1 MRKIINFM
9 FALAA
14 VAFLS
19 ATLNAQPVV
28 KPKQPVVKPKS
39 FYKGRT
45 YTWTNANGGTVT
57 SNLADP
63 ATDPRQIMA
72 LLKEVYTNKEIPG
85 IWQCGYTDDGKREG
99 TIDYTIDNGWY
110 SNDPIYDA
118 YGILEGDYKPNEEGY
133 TTLIVKVKDD
143 WKPVMK
149 QYLSQ
154 DETLNYIANSIE
166 SVQILT
172 DGVYIPATGTDGKK
186 NPNPGAVYRLSG
198 NANRLFFMTKGRGR
212 AVPGWN
218 SYEVIRSYAPF
229 NGMFE
234 EYSPVA
240 VSGGQVVE
248 NFYTKLVDGDIFK
261 VEHDCS
267 SVPGNEHYFCMMG
280 AKGTKK
286 FDVTDLIVTIPDYRL
301 WYWNQR
307 DKQGTSNMIYTN
319 YNKNY
324 APSLGLYGIQ
334 LTATATPAAGDEYT
348 VELKWTSTLN
358 EITGNEIDQRFKVW
372 VRAEDGGLEPL
383 LDAKG
388 NQVEIAPGETFQY
401 NYNETQG
408 FEGREIT
415 YVVSGQ
421 PTDAL
426 FINYKEVY
434 SNDDKVFI
442 PGLDPDEGLRLSIG
456 TTSTSDYDLATETNQ
471 YKNLITIDHNLVNT
485 HVKYCNLQA
494 GSKLAFYR
502 YDVDRNSKP
511 KKIAE
516 LEIISV
522 DQRKEKE
529 GWIIP
534 SYNYFWDYKY
544 NLSFFYQ
551 ENEATPKTNLTGA
564 TYSLETNYDY
574 TENTT
579 KEIDFNGFKINSFN
593 DEFCAS
599 TATNDHPASYE
610 YKASF
615 TNLKHATQPELHSA
629 YSTIKVHKTTPDLT
643 DKAITL
649 EDVENDNVCST
660 RIYKGEH
667 DASPAIQF
675 TLDQDR
681 RIAEYSVGKIRNKEQ
696 SESEEVGLAQR
707 LPSWNYAIY
716 ENGSFKQNVS
726 HTEIPQIHD
735 ASAKV
740 GKNDYVSVIKTYR
753 DNDGSYN
760 TYGSPINTTY
770 KLKASVDVIDKVMSE
785 YVFTS
790 NGKKGRYYQ
799 TDLKITA
806 DGTDNYEIV
815 KYRVWRQTDRAME
828 IVPQYMARLQQDN
841 HPIVMNSDD
850 KGNPSIDQNHNSI
863 KEFELVDRPGVG
875 FYPEQID
882 NSNSKSIHVYD
893 TFGASDVSE
902 DGNLDV
908 TYIVRLY
915 AKPEAGNTSARAKAT
930 TPILAK
936 EYYIGE
942 ATITVS
948 FEENTPTGLFDFV
961 AETKTPVR
969 VQYVNMLGQKSD
981 TPFSGMNVVITT
993 YTDGS
998 HSTAKRA
1005 Y

>member
-39 FYKGRT
+39 FYEGRT
-45 YTWTNANGGTVT
+45 YTWTNANGGPVT

-85 IWQCGYTDDGKREG
+85 IWQCGYTDGGIREG
-99 TIDYTIDNGWY
+99 DIDYTIDNGWY

-149 QYLSQ
+149 QNLSQ

-319 YNKNY
+319 YNKSH

-334 LTATATPAAGDEYT
+334 LKATATPAAGDEYT

-358 EITGNEIDQRFKVW
+358 KITGNEIDQRFKVW

-383 LDAKG
+383 LDANG
-388 NQVEIAPGETFQY
+388 NKVEIAPGKTFYY
-401 NYNETQG
+401 NYNVKQG

-485 HVKYCNLQA
+485 HVKYGNLQA

-502 YDVDRNSKP
+502 YDVDRNSEA

-516 LEIISV
+516 LEIVSV
-522 DQRKEKE
+522 DKRKNGSK
-529 GWIIP
+529 
-534 SYNYFWDYKY
+534 YYLDYKY

-551 ENEATPKTNLTGA
+551 EKEATPKTNLTGA

-599 TATNDHPASYE
+599 TATNYHPASYE

-615 TNLKHATQPELHSA
+615 SELNHDTQKELHSA
-629 YSTIKVHKTTPDLT
+629 YSTIKVHKTTP
-643 DKAITL
+643 
-649 EDVENDNVCST
+649 
-660 RIYKGEH
+660 
-667 DASPAIQF
+667 
-675 TLDQDR
+675 
-681 RIAEYSVGKIRNKEQ
+681 
-696 SESEEVGLAQR
+696 
-707 LPSWNYAIY
+707 
-716 ENGSFKQNVS
+716 
-726 HTEIPQIHD
+726 
-735 ASAKV
+735 
-740 GKNDYVSVIKTYR
+740 
-753 DNDGSYN
+753 
-760 TYGSPINTTY
+760 
-770 KLKASVDVIDKVMSE
+770 
-785 YVFTS
+785 
-790 NGKKGRYYQ
+790 
-799 TDLKITA
+799 
-806 DGTDNYEIV
+806 
-815 KYRVWRQTDRAME
+815 
-828 IVPQYMARLQQDN
+828 
-841 HPIVMNSDD
+841 
-850 KGNPSIDQNHNSI
+850 
-863 KEFELVDRPGVG
+863 
-875 FYPEQID
+875 
-882 NSNSKSIHVYD
+882 
-893 TFGASDVSE
+893 
-902 DGNLDV
+902 
-908 TYIVRLY
+908 
-915 AKPEAGNTSARAKAT
+915 
-930 TPILAK
+930 
-936 EYYIGE
+936 
-942 ATITVS
+942 
-948 FEENTPTGLFDFV
+948 
-961 AETKTPVR
+961 
-969 VQYVNMLGQKSD
+969 
-981 TPFSGMNVVITT
+981 
-993 YTDGS
+993 
-998 HSTAKRA
+998 
-1005 Y
+1005 

>member
-1 MRKIINFM
+1 MRKIINLM

-19 ATLNAQPVV
+19 ATLNAQPA
-28 KPKQPVVKPKS
+28 QPVVKPKS
-39 FYKGRT
+39 FYERRT
-45 YTWTNANGGTVT
+45 YTWTNANGDPVT

-85 IWQCGYTDDGKREG
+85 IWQCGYTADGKREG
-99 TIDYTIDNGWY
+99 DIDYTIDNGVFGL
-110 SNDPIYDA
+110 SKDPIYKA
-118 YGILEGDYKPNEEGY
+118 YDIPEGDYKPNEEGY

-143 WKPVMK
+143 WTPVIE
-149 QYLSQ
+149 QNLSLKK
-154 DETLNYIANSIE
+154 TLDYITKSIE

-172 DGVYIPATGTDGKK
+172 EGVYIPATGTDGKK

-301 WYWNQR
+301 RYWDQR
-307 DKQGTSNMIYTN
+307 DKQGNSNMIYTN

-334 LTATATPAAGDEYT
+334 LKATATPAAGDEYT

-358 EITGNEIDQRFKVW
+358 KITGNEIDQRFKVW

-383 LDAKG
+383 LDANR
-388 NQVEIAPGETFQY
+388 NQVEIAPGETFLY
-401 NYNETQG
+401 NYKVKQG

-415 YVVSGQ
+415 YVVSGR
-421 PTDAL
+421 PTDEM
-426 FINYKEVY
+426 FNDYKEVY

-502 YDVDRNSKP
+502 YDVNRNSEA

-516 LEIISV
+516 LEIKRV
-522 DQRKEKE
+522 DKRENGSK
-529 GWIIP
+529 
-534 SYNYFWDYKY
+534 YYLDYKY
-544 NLSFFYQ
+544 NLSFSYQ
-551 ENEATPKTNLTGA
+551 EKEATPKTNLTGA

-599 TATNDHPASYE
+599 TATNDHPATYE

-615 TNLKHATQPELHSA
+615 SNLDHATQKELHSA

-660 RIYKGEH
+660 RIHKGEH

-726 HTEIPQIHD
+726 YTEIPQIHD

-770 KLKASVDVIDKVMSE
+770 KLKASVDVIDRVMSE

-815 KYRVWRQTDRAME
+815 KYRVWRKTDRAME
-828 IVPQYMARLQQDN
+828 IVPQYMARLQQDT

-850 KGNPSIDQNHNSI
+850 EGNPIIDQNHNSI
-863 KEFELVDRPGVG
+863 QEFELVGRPGVG

-882 NSNSKSIHVYD
+882 SKSIHVYD

-948 FEENTPTGLFDFV
+948 FKENTPTGLFDFV

>member
-1 MRKIINFM
+1 MKKIINLM

-19 ATLNAQPVV
+19 ATLSAQS
-28 KPKQPVVKPKS
+28 VVKPKS
-39 FYKGRT
+39 FYEGRT

-85 IWQCGYTDDGKREG
+85 IWQCGYTKEGKREG
-99 TIDYTIDNGWY
+99 TIDYNVTK
-110 SNDPIYDA
+110 NDYLNAIYD
-118 YGILEGDYKPNEEGY
+118 IPKGDYKPNEEGY
-133 TTLIVKVKDD
+133 TTLIVKVKDTWTPSLETD
-143 WKPVMK
+143 
-149 QYLSQ
+149 LSKK
-154 DETLNYIANSIE
+154 ETLKYIANSIE

-172 DGVYIPATGTDGKK
+172 EGIYIPTIGTDGKK
-186 NPNPGAVYRLSG
+186 NPNPGAIYRLSG
-198 NANRLFFMTKGRGR
+198 NANRLFFMSKGRGR
-212 AVPGWN
+212 AGVNKNFLGHVT
-218 SYEVIRSYAPF
+218 SVETIHDYAPF

-248 NFYTKLVDGDIFK
+248 NFYTKLVNGDIFK

-301 WYWNQR
+301 WYWNKR
-307 DKQGTSNMIYTN
+307 DKQGSIDAYYTN
-319 YNKNY
+319 YHKSY
-324 APSLGLYGIQ
+324 ASSLGLYGIQ
-334 LTATATPAAGDEYT
+334 LKATATPAAAGDEYT
-348 VELKWTSTLN
+348 VELKWTSSLN
-358 EITGNEIDQRFKVW
+358 EITGNEFDQRFKVW
-372 VRAEDGGLEPL
+372 VRTEDGGLEPL
-383 LDAKG
+383 LDANG

-401 NYNETQG
+401 NYNEKQG

-426 FINYKEVY
+426 FNGYKEVY

-442 PGLDPDEGLRLSIG
+442 PGLDPDEGLRLNIG
-456 TTSTSDYDLATETNQ
+456 TTSTSDYDLATETNK

-485 HVKYCNLQA
+485 HVKYGNLQA

-502 YDVDRNSKP
+502 YDVDRNSEA

-516 LEIISV
+516 LEIVSV
-522 DQRKEKE
+522 DKREE
-529 GWIIP
+529 GLFTKK
-534 SYNYFWDYKY
+534 YYLDYKY

-564 TYSLETNYDY
+564 TYSLKTNRSY
-574 TENTT
+574 TDNTT
-579 KEIDFNGFKINSFN
+579 NEIDFNNFKINSFD

-599 TATNDHPASYE
+599 TATNEHPASYE

-615 TNLKHATQPELHSA
+615 SGLNHSTQPELHSA
-629 YSTIKVHKTTPDLT
+629 FSTIKVHKTVHDLA
-643 DKAITL
+643 DNAITI

-660 RIYKGEH
+660 RIHKGEH

-696 SESEEVGLAQR
+696 SELEEVGLAQR
-707 LPSWNYAIY
+707 LPSWHYAIY
-716 ENGSFKQNVS
+716 ENGNFKQNIS
-726 HTEIPQIHD
+726 HTETPQIHD

-740 GKNDYVSVIKTYR
+740 GKNDYMSVIKTYR
-753 DNDGSYN
+753 DNDGTYN

-770 KLKASVDVIDKVMSE
+770 KLKASVEVNNKMMSE
-785 YVFTS
+785 YVFSS

-806 DGTDNYEIV
+806 EGTDNYEIV

-828 IVPQYMARLQQDN
+828 IVPQYMARLQQDT

-850 KGNPSIDQNHNSI
+850 EGNPTIDENHNSI
-863 KEFELVDRPGVG
+863 QEFELVGRPGVG

-882 NSNSKSIHVYD
+882 SKSIRVYD
-893 TFGASDVSE
+893 TFGASDVAE
-902 DGNLDV
+902 NGNLDV

-915 AKPEAGNTSARAKAT
+915 AKPDASNTSARARAT
-930 TPILAK
+930 TPVLAK

-942 ATITVS
+942 ATVTVS
-948 FEENTPTGLFDFV
+948 FEEYTPTGLLDFV

>member
-1 MRKIINFM
+1 MRKIINLM

-19 ATLNAQPVV
+19 ATLNA
-28 KPKQPVVKPKS
+28 KPVVKPKS
-39 FYKGRT
+39 FYEGRT

-85 IWQCGYTDDGKREG
+85 IWQCGYTADGKREG
-99 TIDYTIDNGWY
+99 DIDYTIDNGFLGL
-110 SNDPIYDA
+110 SKDPIYNA
-118 YGILEGDYKPNEEGY
+118 YDIPEGDYKPNEEGY

-172 DGVYIPATGTDGKK
+172 DGVYIPATGADGKK

-319 YNKNY
+319 YNKSY

-334 LTATATPAAGDEYT
+334 LKATATPATGDEYT

-358 EITGNEIDQRFKVW
+358 KITGNEIDQQFKVW
-372 VRAEDGGLEPL
+372 VRAVDGGLEPL
-383 LDAKG
+383 LDANG
-388 NQVEIAPGETFQY
+388 NQVEIAPGKTFQY
-401 NYNETQG
+401 NYNEKQG

-415 YVVSGQ
+415 YVVSGR
-421 PTDAL
+421 PTDKM
-426 FINYKEVY
+426 FNDYKEVY

-485 HVKYCNLQA
+485 HVRYGNLKA
-494 GSKLAFYR
+494 DSKLAFYR
-502 YDVDRNSKP
+502 YDVDRNSEP
-511 KKIAE
+511 KMIAE
-516 LEIISV
+516 LEIVSV
-522 DQRKEKE
+522 DKRENGSK
-529 GWIIP
+529 
-534 SYNYFWDYKY
+534 YYLDYKY
-544 NLSFFYQ
+544 NLSFFNQ

-579 KEIDFNGFKINSFN
+579 NEIDFNGFKINSFN

-615 TNLKHATQPELHSA
+615 SNLNHSTQPELHSA
-629 YSTIKVHKTTPDLT
+629 YSTIKVHKTTPGLT

-770 KLKASVDVIDKVMSE
+770 KLKASVDVNNKVMSE

-828 IVPQYMARLQQDN
+828 IVPQYMARLQQDT

-850 KGNPSIDQNHNSI
+850 EGNPSIDQNHNSI
-863 KEFELVDRPGVG
+863 QEFELVGRPGVG
-875 FYPEQID
+875 FYPEQTD
-882 NSNSKSIHVYD
+882 SKSIRVYD

>member
-1 MRKIINFM
+1 MRKIINLM

-19 ATLNAQPVV
+19 ATLNAE
-28 KPKQPVVKPKS
+28 PVVKPKS
-39 FYKGRT
+39 FYEGRT
-45 YTWTNANGGTVT
+45 YTWTNANGGTET

-85 IWQCGYTDDGKREG
+85 IWQCGYTADGKREG
-99 TIDYTIDNGWY
+99 DIDYTIDNGFLGL
-110 SNDPIYDA
+110 SKDPIYNA
-118 YGILEGDYKPNEEGY
+118 YDIPEGDYKPNEEGY

-149 QYLSQ
+149 QNLSQ

-172 DGVYIPATGTDGKK
+172 DGVYIPATGADGKK
-186 NPNPGAVYRLSG
+186 NPNPGAVYRLSS

-319 YNKNY
+319 YNKSY

-334 LTATATPAAGDEYT
+334 LKATATPAAGDEYT

-383 LDAKG
+383 LDANG

-401 NYNETQG
+401 NYNEKQG

-415 YVVSGQ
+415 YVVSGR
-421 PTDAL
+421 PTDEM
-426 FINYKEVY
+426 FNDYKEVY

-485 HVKYCNLQA
+485 HVKYGNLQA

-502 YDVDRNSKP
+502 YDVDRNSEA

-516 LEIISV
+516 LEIVSV
-522 DQRKEKE
+522 DKRENGSK
-529 GWIIP
+529 
-534 SYNYFWDYKY
+534 YYLDYKY

-551 ENEATPKTNLTGA
+551 ENEASPKTNLTGA

-579 KEIDFNGFKINSFN
+579 NEIDFNGFNINSFN

-615 TNLKHATQPELHSA
+615 SNLNHATQPELHSA

-660 RIYKGEH
+660 RIHKGEH

-770 KLKASVDVIDKVMSE
+770 KLKASVDVNDKVMSE

-828 IVPQYMARLQQDN
+828 IVPQYMARLQQDT

-850 KGNPSIDQNHNSI
+850 KGNPIIDQNHNSI
-863 KEFELVDRPGVG
+863 QEFELVGRPGVG

-882 NSNSKSIHVYD
+882 SKSIHVYD

-915 AKPEAGNTSARAKAT
+915 AKPEAGNTSARARAT

>member
-1 MRKIINFM
+1 MRKIINLM

-28 KPKQPVVKPKS
+28 KPKS

-45 YTWTNANGGTVT
+45 YTWTNANGRTVT

-85 IWQCGYTDDGKREG
+85 IWQCGYTADGEREG
-99 TIDYTIDNGWY
+99 DIDYTIENGVWGL
-110 SNDPIYDA
+110 SKDPIYKA
-118 YGILEGDYKPNEEGY
+118 YDIPEGDYKPNEEGY

-149 QYLSQ
+149 QNLSQ
-154 DETLNYIANSIE
+154 NETLNYIANSIE

-172 DGVYIPATGTDGKK
+172 DGVYIPATGADGKK

-301 WYWNQR
+301 WYWDQR

-319 YNKNY
+319 YHKSY

-334 LTATATPAAGDEYT
+334 LKATATPAADNEYT

-372 VRAEDGGLEPL
+372 VRAEDGGLEQL

-388 NQVEIAPGETFQY
+388 NQVEIAPGKTFQY
-401 NYNETQG
+401 NYNVKQG

-421 PTDAL
+421 PTDEM
-426 FINYKEVY
+426 FNDYKEVY

-485 HVKYCNLQA
+485 HVRYGNLKA

-502 YDVDRNSKP
+502 YYDVDRNSEA

-516 LEIISV
+516 LEIVSV
-522 DQRKEKE
+522 DKRENGSK
-529 GWIIP
+529 
-534 SYNYFWDYKY
+534 YYLDYKY
-544 NLSFFYQ
+544 NLSFFNQ

-579 KEIDFNGFKINSFN
+579 EEIDFNGFKINSFN

-599 TATNDHPASYE
+599 TATNDHPATYE
-610 YKASF
+610 YRASF
-615 TNLKHATQPELHSA
+615 TNLNHATQPELHSA

-660 RIYKGEH
+660 RIHKGEH

-696 SESEEVGLAQR
+696 RESEEVGLAQR

-770 KLKASVDVIDKVMSE
+770 KLKASVDVIDSVMSE

-799 TDLKITA
+799 TKLKITA

-815 KYRVWRQTDRAME
+815 KYRVWRQTDRDRAME
-828 IVPQYMARLQQDN
+828 IVPQYMARLQQDT

-863 KEFELVDRPGVG
+863 KEFELVDRPGVD
-875 FYPEQID
+875 FYPERID
-882 NSNSKSIHVYD
+882 DKSIHVYD

>member
-39 FYKGRT
+39 FYEGRT
-45 YTWTNANGGTVT
+45 YTWTNANGGPVT

-85 IWQCGYTDDGKREG
+85 IWQCGYTADGKREG
-99 TIDYTIDNGWY
+99 DIDYNVTR
-110 SNDPIYDA
+110 NDYLNAIYDIPT
-118 YGILEGDYKPNEEGY
+118 GNYKPKDEGY
-133 TTLIVKVKDD
+133 TTLIVKVKDNWTPSLEND
-143 WKPVMK
+143 
-149 QYLSQ
+149 LSKK
-154 DETLNYIANSIE
+154 ETLEYIANSIE

-172 DGVYIPATGTDGKK
+172 EGIYIPSTGADGKK
-186 NPNPGAVYRLSG
+186 NPNPGAIYRLSG
-198 NANRLFFMTKGRGR
+198 NANRLFFMSKGRGR
-212 AVPGWN
+212 AKVNKIFGFVT
-218 SYEVIRSYAPF
+218 SVETVHDYAPF

-280 AKGTKK
+280 AQGTKK
-286 FDVTDLIVTIPDYRL
+286 FDVTDLIVTIPDYRF
-301 WYWNQR
+301 WYWNKR
-307 DKQGTSNMIYTN
+307 DKQGSMDINYTN
-319 YNKNY
+319 YHKSY

-334 LTATATPAAGDEYT
+334 LKATATPATGDEYT
-348 VELKWTSTLN
+348 VKLKWTSTLN
-358 EITGNEIDQRFKVW
+358 KITGNEIDQRFKVW
-372 VRAEDGGLEPL
+372 VRAVDGGLKPL
-383 LDAKG
+383 LDA
-388 NQVEIAPGETFQY
+388 NRHQVEIAPGETFEY
-401 NYNETQG
+401 NYNEKQG

-485 HVKYCNLQA
+485 YVKYVNLQA

-502 YDVDRNSKP
+502 YDVDHRNSEA

-516 LEIISV
+516 LEIKSV
-522 DQRKEKE
+522 DKRENDSK
-529 GWIIP
+529 
-534 SYNYFWDYKY
+534 YYLDYKY
-544 NLSFFYQ
+544 NLSFFNQ
-551 ENEATPKTNLTGA
+551 ENKATHKTNLTGA

-615 TNLKHATQPELHSA
+615 SELNHDTQKELHSA

-660 RIYKGEH
+660 RIYKGEL

-675 TLDQDR
+675 KLDQDR
-681 RIAEYSVGKIRNKEQ
+681 RIAEYSVDKIRNKEQ

-735 ASAKV
+735 KSAKV

-760 TYGSPINTTY
+760 TYGSPIKTTY
-770 KLKASVDVIDKVMSE
+770 KLKASVEVIDRVMSE

-815 KYRVWRQTDRAME
+815 KYRVWRKTDRAME
-828 IVPQYMARLQQDN
+828 IVPQYMARLQQDT

-882 NSNSKSIHVYD
+882 NSKSIHVYD

-948 FEENTPTGLFDFV
+948 FEKDTPTGLFDFV

>member
-1 MRKIINFM
+1 MILGKIKQQLTTLTFISIMRKIINLL

-28 KPKQPVVKPKS
+28 KPKS
-39 FYKGRT
+39 FYEGRT
-45 YTWTNANGGTVT
+45 HTWTNANNGIET

-85 IWQCGYTDDGKREG
+85 IWQCGYTEDGKREG
-99 TIDYTIDNGWY
+99 TIDYKVTRDDYLNA
-110 SNDPIYDA
+110 IYD
-118 YGILEGDYKPNEEGY
+118 IPTGDYKPNEEGY
-133 TTLIVKVKDD
+133 TTLIVKVKNT
-143 WKPVMK
+143 WIPR
-149 QYLSQ
+149 LSKNLTT
-154 DETLNYIANSIE
+154 DATLNYIAESIE

-172 DGVYIPATGTDGKK
+172 DGVYIPSSGANGKT

-198 NANRLFFMTKGRGR
+198 SACRLFFMSKGRGR
-212 AVPGWN
+212 EYKG
-218 SYEVIRSYAPF
+218 YVINEYAPF

-240 VSGGQVVE
+240 SSNSNFVVE
-248 NFYTKLVDGDIFK
+248 NFYADLVGGKTFS
-261 VEHDCS
+261 VEHDCA
-267 SVPGNEHYFCMMG
+267 SVAGKKHYFCMES
-280 AKGTKK
+280 ASSTKS

-301 WYWNQR
+301 KSWNQR
-307 DKQGTSNMIYTN
+307 DKDNGTKSKYTN
-319 YNKNY
+319 YHKSY

-334 LTATATPAAGDEYT
+334 LKATATPAAGDEYT

-383 LDAKG
+383 LDANG

-401 NYNETQG
+401 NYNVKQG

-426 FINYKEVY
+426 FINYKEAY

-442 PGLDPDEGLRLSIG
+442 PGLDPDEGLRLNIG

-485 HVKYCNLQA
+485 HVRYGNLKA

-502 YDVDRNSKP
+502 YDVDHNSEA

-516 LEIISV
+516 LEIVSV
-522 DQRKEKE
+522 NKRED
-529 GWIIP
+529 GWF
-534 SYNYFWDYKY
+534 YNKQYYLDFKY

-564 TYSLETNYDY
+564 TYSLKTNSSY
-574 TENTT
+574 TDNTT
-579 KEIDFNGFKINSFN
+579 NEIDFNGFNINSFN

-615 TNLKHATQPELHSA
+615 TNLNHATQPELHSA

-681 RIAEYSVGKIRNKEQ
+681 RIAEYNVNQIRNQEQ
-696 SESEEVGLAQR
+696 NQAEEVGLAQR

-753 DNDGSYN
+753 TDGTYN

-770 KLKASVDVIDKVMSE
+770 KLKASVDVNDKMMSE

-828 IVPQYMARLQQDN
+828 IVPQYMARLQQDT

-850 KGNPSIDQNHNSI
+850 EGNPSIDQNHNNMQ
-863 KEFELVDRPGVG
+863 EFELVGRPGDG

-882 NSNSKSIHVYD
+882 SKSIHVYD

-902 DGNLDV
+902 DGDLNV

-915 AKPEAGNTSARAKAT
+915 AKPEASNTSARARAT

-961 AETKTPVR
+961 SETKTPVR

>member
-1 MRKIINFM
+1 MRKIINLM

-28 KPKQPVVKPKS
+28 KPKS
-39 FYKGRT
+39 FYEGKT
-45 YTWTNANGGTVT
+45 YTWTDANGGIVT

-85 IWQCGYTDDGKREG
+85 IWQCGYTADGEREG
-99 TIDYTIDNGWY
+99 DIDYTIENGVWGL
-110 SNDPIYDA
+110 SKDPIYKA
-118 YGILEGDYKPNEEGY
+118 YDIPEGDYKPNEEGY

-149 QYLSQ
+149 QNLSQ
-154 DETLNYIANSIE
+154 NETLNYIANSIE

-172 DGVYIPATGTDGKK
+172 DGVYIPATGADGKK

-307 DKQGTSNMIYTN
+307 DKQGTSDMIYTN
-319 YNKNY
+319 YHKSY

-334 LTATATPAAGDEYT
+334 LKATATPAANNEYK

-358 EITGNEIDQRFKVW
+358 EITGNEINQRFKVW

-383 LDAKG
+383 LDANG

-401 NYNETQG
+401 HYNEKQG

-415 YVVSGQ
+415 YVVSGR
-421 PTDAL
+421 PTDEM
-426 FINYKEVY
+426 FNDYKEVY

-456 TTSTSDYDLATETNQ
+456 TTSTSDYNLATETNQ

-485 HVKYCNLQA
+485 HVKYGNLQA

-502 YDVDRNSKP
+502 YDVDRNSEAK

-516 LEIISV
+516 LEIESV
-522 DQRKEKE
+522 DKRENGSK
-529 GWIIP
+529 
-534 SYNYFWDYKY
+534 YYLDYKY

-551 ENEATPKTNLTGA
+551 ENEASPKTNLTGA

-579 KEIDFNGFKINSFN
+579 EEIDFNGFKINSFN

-599 TATNDHPASYE
+599 TATNKHPASYE

-615 TNLKHATQPELHSA
+615 TNLNHATQPELHSA

-649 EDVENDNVCST
+649 EDVENDSVCST

-696 SESEEVGLAQR
+696 RESEEVGLAQR

-770 KLKASVDVIDKVMSE
+770 KLKASVDVIDSVMSE

-828 IVPQYMARLQQDN
+828 IVPQYMARLQQDT

-875 FYPEQID
+875 FYPKRID
-882 NSNSKSIHVYD
+882 DKSIHVYD

>member
-1 MRKIINFM
+1 MRKIINLM

-19 ATLNAQPVV
+19 ATLNA
-28 KPKQPVVKPKS
+28 KPVVKPKS
-39 FYKGRT
+39 FYEGRT

-85 IWQCGYTDDGKREG
+85 IWQCGYTADGKREG
-99 TIDYTIDNGWY
+99 DIDYTIDNGFLGL
-110 SNDPIYDA
+110 SKDPIYNA
-118 YGILEGDYKPNEEGY
+118 YDIPEGDYKPNEEGY

-172 DGVYIPATGTDGKK
+172 DGVYIPATGADGKK

-319 YNKNY
+319 YNKSY

-334 LTATATPAAGDEYT
+334 LKATATPAAGDEYT

-383 LDAKG
+383 LDANG

-401 NYNETQG
+401 NYNEKQG
-408 FEGREIT
+408 SEGREIT
-415 YVVSGQ
+415 YVVSGR
-421 PTDAL
+421 PTDEM
-426 FINYKEVY
+426 FNDYKEVY

-485 HVKYCNLQA
+485 HVKYGNLQA

-502 YDVDRNSKP
+502 YDVDRNSEA

-516 LEIISV
+516 LEIVSV
-522 DQRKEKE
+522 DKRENGSK
-529 GWIIP
+529 
-534 SYNYFWDYKY
+534 YYLDYKY

-579 KEIDFNGFKINSFN
+579 NEIDFNGFNINSFN

-599 TATNDHPASYE
+599 TATNKHPASYE

-615 TNLKHATQPELHSA
+615 SNLNHSTQPELHSA

-770 KLKASVDVIDKVMSE
+770 KLKASVDVNDKVMSE

-790 NGKKGRYYQ
+790 NGKKCRYYQ
-799 TDLKITA
+799 TKLKITA

-828 IVPQYMARLQQDN
+828 IVPQYMDRLQQDT

-850 KGNPSIDQNHNSI
+850 EGNPIIDQNHNSI
-863 KEFELVDRPGVG
+863 QEFELVGRPGVG

-882 NSNSKSIHVYD
+882 SKSIRVYD

>member
-1 MRKIINFM
+1 MRKIINLM

-19 ATLNAQPVV
+19 ATLNAQPA
-28 KPKQPVVKPKS
+28 QPVVKPKS
-39 FYKGRT
+39 FYERRT
-45 YTWTNANGGTVT
+45 YTWTNANGDPVT
-57 SNLADP
+57 SNLSDP

-85 IWQCGYTDDGKREG
+85 ILQCGYTADGQREG
-99 TIDYTIDNGWY
+99 TIDYTIDNGFLGL
-110 SNDPIYDA
+110 SKDPISKAYD
-118 YGILEGDYKPNEEGY
+118 IPEGDYKPKEEGY

-149 QYLSQ
+149 QNLSQ

-172 DGVYIPATGTDGKK
+172 DGVYIPATGADGKK

-372 VRAEDGGLEPL
+372 VRAEDGGLKPL
-383 LDAKG
+383 LDANG
-388 NQVEIAPGETFQY
+388 NQVEIAPGKTFQY
-401 NYNETQG
+401 NYNEKQG

-485 HVKYCNLQA
+485 HVKYGNLQA

-502 YDVDRNSKP
+502 YDVDRNSEA

-516 LEIISV
+516 LEIVSV
-522 DQRKEKE
+522 DKREE
-529 GWIIP
+529 GLLLWK
-534 SYNYFWDYKY
+534 SYYLDYKY
-544 NLSFFYQ
+544 NLRFFNQ
-551 ENEATPKTNLTGA
+551 ENEASPKTNLTGA

-579 KEIDFNGFKINSFN
+579 NEIDFNGFNINSFN

-615 TNLKHATQPELHSA
+615 SNLKHATQPELHSA
-629 YSTIKVHKTTPDLT
+629 YSTIKVHKTTPGLT

-696 SESEEVGLAQR
+696 RESEEVGLAQR

-770 KLKASVDVIDKVMSE
+770 KLKASVDVIDRVMSE

-828 IVPQYMARLQQDN
+828 IVPQYMARLEQDT

-850 KGNPSIDQNHNSI
+850 EGNPSIDQNHNSI

-875 FYPEQID
+875 FYPAQID

-948 FEENTPTGLFDFV
+948 FKENTPTGLFDFV

>member
-1 MRKIINFM
+1 MRKIINLM

-28 KPKQPVVKPKS
+28 KPKS

-45 YTWTNANGGTVT
+45 YTWTNANGGPVT

-85 IWQCGYTDDGKREG
+85 IWQCGYTDGGIREG
-99 TIDYTIDNGWY
+99 DIDYTIDNGVWGL
-110 SNDPIYDA
+110 SKDPIYKA
-118 YGILEGDYKPNEEGY
+118 YDIPEGDYKPNEEGY

-172 DGVYIPATGTDGKK
+172 DGVYIPATGADGKK

-334 LTATATPAAGDEYT
+334 LKATATPAAGDEYT

-372 VRAEDGGLEPL
+372 VRAEDGGLKPL
-383 LDAKG
+383 LDANG

-401 NYNETQG
+401 HYNEKQG
-408 FEGREIT
+408 KEGREIT
-415 YVVSGQ
+415 YVVSGR

-485 HVKYCNLQA
+485 HVKYGNLQA

-502 YDVDRNSKP
+502 YDVDRNSEAKE
-511 KKIAE
+511 IAE
-516 LEIISV
+516 LEIVSV
-522 DQRKEKE
+522 DKRKNGSK
-529 GWIIP
+529 
-534 SYNYFWDYKY
+534 YYLDYKY
-544 NLSFFYQ
+544 NLRFFNQ
-551 ENEATPKTNLTGA
+551 KNEATPKTNLTGA
-564 TYSLETNYDY
+564 TYSLKTNSSY
-574 TENTT
+574 TNNTT
-579 KEIDFNGFKINSFN
+579 NEIDFNGFNINSFN

-599 TATNDHPASYE
+599 TATNEHPASYE

-615 TNLKHATQPELHSA
+615 SNLDHATQQELHSA
-629 YSTIKVHKTTPDLT
+629 YSTIKVHKTTPGLT

-770 KLKASVDVIDKVMSE
+770 KLKASVDVNDKVMSE

-828 IVPQYMARLQQDN
+828 IVPQYMARLQQDT

-850 KGNPSIDQNHNSI
+850 EGNPIIDQNHNSI
-863 KEFELVDRPGVG
+863 QEFELVGRPGVG

-882 NSNSKSIHVYD
+882 SKSIHVYD

-902 DGNLDV
+902 DGNLNV

>member
-1 MRKIINFM
+1 MRKIINLM

-28 KPKQPVVKPKS
+28 KPKS
-39 FYKGRT
+39 FYEDKT
-45 YTWTNANGGTVT
+45 YTWTNANGRTVT

-85 IWQCGYTDDGKREG
+85 IWQCGYTADGEREG
-99 TIDYTIDNGWY
+99 DIDYTIYNGVWGL
-110 SNDPIYDA
+110 SKDPIYKA
-118 YGILEGDYKPNEEGY
+118 YGILEGDYKPKEEGY

-149 QYLSQ
+149 QNLSQ

-172 DGVYIPATGTDGKK
+172 DGVYIPATGADGKK

-301 WYWNQR
+301 RYWDQR
-307 DKQGTSNMIYTN
+307 DKQGNSNMIYTN

-334 LTATATPAAGDEYT
+334 LKATATPAAGDEYT

-372 VRAEDGGLEPL
+372 VRAEDGGLKPL
-383 LDAKG
+383 LDANG
-388 NQVEIAPGETFQY
+388 NQVKIAPGETFQY
-401 NYNETQG
+401 NYNEKQG

-415 YVVSGQ
+415 YVVSGR
-421 PTDAL
+421 PTDEM
-426 FINYKEVY
+426 FNDYKEVY

-442 PGLDPDEGLRLSIG
+442 PGLDPNEGLRLNIG

-485 HVKYCNLQA
+485 HVRYGNLKA

-502 YDVDRNSKP
+502 YDVDRNSEA

-516 LEIISV
+516 LEIESV
-522 DQRKEKE
+522 DKREDGSK
-529 GWIIP
+529 
-534 SYNYFWDYKY
+534 YYLDYKY
-544 NLSFFYQ
+544 NLSFFNQ

-564 TYSLETNYDY
+564 TYSLETNSSY
-574 TENTT
+574 TDNTT
-579 KEIDFNGFKINSFN
+579 NEIDFNGFKINSFN

-615 TNLKHATQPELHSA
+615 SELNHDTQKELHSA

-696 SESEEVGLAQR
+696 SKSEEVGLAQR

-760 TYGSPINTTY
+760 TYGSPIKTTY
-770 KLKASVDVIDKVMSE
+770 KLKASVEVIDRVMSE

-815 KYRVWRQTDRAME
+815 KYRVWRKTDRAME
-828 IVPQYMARLQQDN
+828 IVPQYMARLQQDT

-882 NSNSKSIHVYD
+882 NSKSIHVYD

-915 AKPEAGNTSARAKAT
+915 AKPEAGNTSARAKST

-948 FEENTPTGLFDFV
+948 FEKDTPTGLFDFV

>member
-1 MRKIINFM
+1 MRKIINLM

-19 ATLNAQPVV
+19 ATLNAE
-28 KPKQPVVKPKS
+28 PVVKPKS

-85 IWQCGYTDDGKREG
+85 IWQCGYTVDGKREG
-99 TIDYTIDNGWY
+99 DIDYNVTR
-110 SNDPIYDA
+110 NDYLNAIYDIPT
-118 YGILEGDYKPNEEGY
+118 GNYKPKEEGY
-133 TTLIVKVKDD
+133 TTLIVKVKDTWTPSLEND
-143 WKPVMK
+143 
-149 QYLSQ
+149 LSKK
-154 DETLNYIANSIE
+154 ETLEYIANSIE

-172 DGVYIPATGTDGKK
+172 EGIYIPSTGADGKK
-186 NPNPGAVYRLSG
+186 NPNPGAIYRLSG
-198 NANRLFFMTKGRGR
+198 NANRLFFMSKGRGR
-212 AVPGWN
+212 AKVNKIFGFVT
-218 SYEVIRSYAPF
+218 SVETVHDYAPF

-280 AKGTKK
+280 AQGTKK
-286 FDVTDLIVTIPDYRL
+286 FDVTDLIVTIPDYRF
-301 WYWNQR
+301 WYWNKR
-307 DKQGTSNMIYTN
+307 DKQGSMDINYTN
-319 YNKNY
+319 YHKSY

-334 LTATATPAAGDEYT
+334 LKATATPAAGDEYA

-358 EITGNEIDQRFKVW
+358 DITGNEFDQRFKVW

-383 LDAKG
+383 LDANG

-401 NYNETQG
+401 KYNVKQG

-415 YVVSGQ
+415 YVVSGR

-485 HVKYCNLQA
+485 HVKYGNLQA

-502 YDVDRNSKP
+502 YDVDRNSEA

-516 LEIISV
+516 LEIVSV
-522 DQRKEKE
+522 DKRENGSK
-529 GWIIP
+529 
-534 SYNYFWDYKY
+534 YYLDYKY

-551 ENEATPKTNLTGA
+551 KNEATPKTNLTGA

-579 KEIDFNGFKINSFN
+579 NEIDFNGFKINSFN

-615 TNLKHATQPELHSA
+615 SNLNHSTQPELHSA

-828 IVPQYMARLQQDN
+828 IVPQYMARLQQDT

-850 KGNPSIDQNHNSI
+850 EGNPSIDQNHNNMQ
-863 KEFELVDRPGVG
+863 EFELVGRPGVG

-882 NSNSKSIHVYD
+882 SKSIHVYD

>member
-1 MRKIINFM
+1 
-9 FALAA
+9 
-14 VAFLS
+14 
-19 ATLNAQPVV
+19 
-28 KPKQPVVKPKS
+28 
-39 FYKGRT
+39 
-45 YTWTNANGGTVT
+45 
-57 SNLADP
+57 
-63 ATDPRQIMA
+63 MA

-85 IWQCGYTDDGKREG
+85 IWQCGYTADGKREG
-99 TIDYTIDNGWY
+99 DIDYNVTR
-110 SNDPIYDA
+110 NDYLNAIYDIPT
-118 YGILEGDYKPNEEGY
+118 GNYKPKEEGY
-133 TTLIVKVKDD
+133 TTLIVKVKDTWTPSLEND
-143 WKPVMK
+143 
-149 QYLSQ
+149 LSKK
-154 DETLNYIANSIE
+154 ETLEYIANSIE

-172 DGVYIPATGTDGKK
+172 EGIYIPSTGADGKK
-186 NPNPGAVYRLSG
+186 NPNPGAIYRLSG
-198 NANRLFFMTKGRGR
+198 NANRLFFMSKGRGR
-212 AVPGWN
+212 AKVNKIFGFVT
-218 SYEVIRSYAPF
+218 SVETVHDYAPF

-280 AKGTKK
+280 AQGTKK
-286 FDVTDLIVTIPDYRL
+286 FDVTDLIVTIPDYRF
-301 WYWNQR
+301 WYWNKR
-307 DKQGTSNMIYTN
+307 DKQGSMDINYTN
-319 YNKNY
+319 YNKSH

-334 LTATATPAAGDEYT
+334 LKATATPAADNEYT
-348 VELKWTSTLN
+348 VELKWTSSLN
-358 EITGNEIDQRFKVW
+358 KITGNEIHQRFKVW
-372 VRAEDGGLEPL
+372 VRAEDGGLKPL
-383 LDAKG
+383 LDANG

-401 NYNETQG
+401 NYNEKQG

-426 FINYKEVY
+426 FINYKEAY

-442 PGLDPDEGLRLSIG
+442 PGLDPDEGLRLNIG

-485 HVKYCNLQA
+485 HVKYGNLQAGQAGQA

-502 YDVDRNSKP
+502 YDVDRNSEP

-516 LEIISV
+516 LEIVSV
-522 DQRKEKE
+522 DKREDGSK
-529 GWIIP
+529 
-534 SYNYFWDYKY
+534 YYLDYKY
-544 NLSFFYQ
+544 NLRFFNQ
-551 ENEATPKTNLTGA
+551 KNEATPKTNLTGA

-615 TNLKHATQPELHSA
+615 SNLNHATQSELHSA
-629 YSTIKVHKTTPDLT
+629 YSTIKVHKTTPGLT

-770 KLKASVDVIDKVMSE
+770 KLKASVDVNDNHKVMSE

-790 NGKKGRYYQ
+790 KGKKCRYYQ

-815 KYRVWRQTDRAME
+815 KYRVWRKTDRAME
-828 IVPQYMARLQQDN
+828 IVPQYMDRLKQDT

-850 KGNPSIDQNHNSI
+850 EGNPSIDQNHNSI

-875 FYPEQID
+875 FYPERID
-882 NSNSKSIHVYD
+882 DKSIHVYD

>member
-1 MRKIINFM
+1 M
-9 FALAA
+9 
-14 VAFLS
+14 
-19 ATLNAQPVV
+19 
-28 KPKQPVVKPKS
+28 
-39 FYKGRT
+39 
-45 YTWTNANGGTVT
+45 
-57 SNLADP
+57 
-63 ATDPRQIMA
+63 
-72 LLKEVYTNKEIPG
+72 YTNKEIPG
-85 IWQCGYTDDGKREG
+85 IWQCGYTADGKREG

-149 QYLSQ
+149 QNLSQ
-154 DETLNYIANSIE
+154 NETLNYIANSIE

-172 DGVYIPATGTDGKK
+172 DGVYIPATGADGKK

-334 LTATATPAAGDEYT
+334 LKATATPAARDEYT

-358 EITGNEIDQRFKVW
+358 DITGNEFDQRFKVW

-383 LDAKG
+383 LDTNG
-388 NQVEIAPGETFQY
+388 NQVEIAPGKTFQY
-401 NYNETQG
+401 NYNVKQG

-421 PTDAL
+421 PTDAF
-426 FINYKEVY
+426 FINYKEAY

-442 PGLDPDEGLRLSIG
+442 PGLDPDEGLRLNIG

-485 HVKYCNLQA
+485 HVRYGNLKA
-494 GSKLAFYR
+494 GSTLAFYR
-502 YDVDRNSKP
+502 YDVDHRKSKP
-511 KKIAE
+511 KMIAE
-516 LEIISV
+516 LVIVSV
-522 DQRKEKE
+522 DMREEGLFRK
-529 GWIIP
+529 
-534 SYNYFWDYKY
+534 SYYLDYKY
-544 NLSFFYQ
+544 NLSFFNQ
-551 ENEATPKTNLTGA
+551 ENEATTKKNLRGA
-564 TYSLETNYDY
+564 TYSLKTNYDY
-574 TENTT
+574 KENTT
-579 KEIDFNGFKINSFN
+579 NEIDFNGFNINSFN

-599 TATNDHPASYE
+599 TATNHHPASYE

-615 TNLKHATQPELHSA
+615 SNLKHATQPELHSA
-629 YSTIKVHKTTPDLT
+629 YSTIKVHKTTPGLT

-681 RIAEYSVGKIRNKEQ
+681 RIAEYSVGEIRNKEQ

-760 TYGSPINTTY
+760 TYGSPIKTTY

-815 KYRVWRQTDRAME
+815 KYRVWRKTDRAME
-828 IVPQYMARLQQDN
+828 IVPQYMDRLKQDT

-850 KGNPSIDQNHNSI
+850 EGNPSIDQNHNSI

-875 FYPEQID
+875 FYPERID
-882 NSNSKSIHVYD
+882 DKSIHVYD

>member
-1 MRKIINFM
+1 MRKIINLM

-28 KPKQPVVKPKS
+28 KPPVVKPKS
-39 FYKGRT
+39 FYEGRT

-85 IWQCGYTDDGKREG
+85 IWQCGYTADGKREG
-99 TIDYTIDNGWY
+99 DIDYTIDNGWY

-149 QYLSQ
+149 QNLSQ
-154 DETLNYIANSIE
+154 NETLNYIANSIE

-172 DGVYIPATGTDGKK
+172 DGVYIPATGADGKK

-319 YNKNY
+319 YNKSY

-334 LTATATPAAGDEYT
+334 LKATATPAAGEEYN
-348 VELKWTSTLN
+348 VELKWISTLN
-358 EITGNEIDQRFKVW
+358 KITGNEIDQRFKVW
-372 VRAEDGGLEPL
+372 VRAEDGGLKPL
-383 LDAKG
+383 LDANG

-401 NYNETQG
+401 KYNVKQG

-415 YVVSGQ
+415 YVVSGR
-421 PTDAL
+421 PTDAF
-426 FINYKEVY
+426 FINYKEAY

-442 PGLDPDEGLRLSIG
+442 PGRDQNEGLRLSIG
-456 TTSTSDYDLATETNQ
+456 TTSTSDYNLATETNQ

-485 HVKYCNLQA
+485 HVKYGNLQA

-502 YDVDRNSKP
+502 YDVDRNSEAK

-516 LEIISV
+516 LEIVSV
-522 DQRKEKE
+522 DKRENGSK
-529 GWIIP
+529 
-534 SYNYFWDYKY
+534 YYLDYKY
-544 NLSFFYQ
+544 NLSFFNQ
-551 ENEATPKTNLTGA
+551 KNEATPKTNLTGA

-599 TATNDHPASYE
+599 TATNEHPASYE

-615 TNLKHATQPELHSA
+615 SNLNHSTQPELHSA
-629 YSTIKVHKTTPDLT
+629 YSTIKVHKTTPGLT

-696 SESEEVGLAQR
+696 RESEEVGLAQR

-770 KLKASVDVIDKVMSE
+770 KLKASVDVIDRVMSE

-828 IVPQYMARLQQDN
+828 IVPQYMDRLQQDT

-850 KGNPSIDQNHNSI
+850 DGNPSIDQNHNNMQ
-863 KEFELVDRPGVG
+863 EFELVGRPGVG

-882 NSNSKSIHVYD
+882 SKSIHVYD

-948 FEENTPTGLFDFV
+948 FKENTPTGLFDFV

>member
-1 MRKIINFM
+1 MRKIINLM

-19 ATLNAQPVV
+19 ATLNA
-28 KPKQPVVKPKS
+28 KPPVVKPKS
-39 FYKGRT
+39 FYEGRT
-45 YTWTNANGGTVT
+45 YTWTNANGRTVT

-63 ATDPRQIMA
+63 ATDPRQNMA

-85 IWQCGYTDDGKREG
+85 IWQCGYTADGKREG
-99 TIDYTIDNGWY
+99 DIDYTIDNGVWGL
-110 SNDPIYDA
+110 SKDPIYDA
-118 YGILEGDYKPNEEGY
+118 YGILEGDYKPKEEGY

-149 QYLSQ
+149 QNLSQ

-172 DGVYIPATGTDGKK
+172 DGVYIPATGADGKK

-334 LTATATPAAGDEYT
+334 LTATATPATGDEYT

-358 EITGNEIDQRFKVW
+358 KITGNEIDQRFKVW
-372 VRAEDGGLEPL
+372 VRAEDGGLERL
-383 LDAKG
+383 LDANG

-401 NYNETQG
+401 QYNYNEKQDD
-408 FEGREIT
+408 EGREIT
-415 YVVSGQ
+415 YVVSGR
-421 PTDAL
+421 PTDKM
-426 FINYKEVY
+426 FNDYKEVY

-442 PGLDPDEGLRLSIG
+442 PGLDPNEGLRLSIG

-471 YKNLITIDHNLVNT
+471 YKNLITIDHNLVKT
-485 HVKYCNLQA
+485 HVRYGNLKA

-502 YDVDRNSKP
+502 YDVDRNSEA

-516 LEIISV
+516 LEIESV
-522 DQRKEKE
+522 DKRENDSK
-529 GWIIP
+529 
-534 SYNYFWDYKY
+534 YYLDYKY
-544 NLSFFYQ
+544 NLSFFNQ
-551 ENEATPKTNLTGA
+551 KNEATPKTNLTGA

-579 KEIDFNGFKINSFN
+579 NEIDFNGFNINSFN

-615 TNLKHATQPELHSA
+615 SELNPATQPELHSA

-790 NGKKGRYYQ
+790 NNGKKGRYYQ

-828 IVPQYMARLQQDN
+828 IVPQYMARLQQDT
-841 HPIVMNSDD
+841 HPIVMNSDAD
-850 KGNPSIDQNHNSI
+850 GNPIIDQNHNSI
-863 KEFELVDRPGVG
+863 QEFELVGRPGVG
-875 FYPEQID
+875 FYPKQID
-882 NSNSKSIHVYD
+882 SKSIHVYD

-948 FEENTPTGLFDFV
+948 FEKDTPTGLFDFV

>member
-1 MRKIINFM
+1 MRKIINLM

-28 KPKQPVVKPKS
+28 KPKS
-39 FYKGRT
+39 FYEGRT
-45 YTWTNANGGTVT
+45 YTWTNANGGTET

-85 IWQCGYTDDGKREG
+85 IWQCGYTTEGKREG
-99 TIDYTIDNGWY
+99 DIDYKVTRDDYLNAI
-110 SNDPIYDA
+110 
-118 YGILEGDYKPNEEGY
+118 YGIPTGNYKPNEEGY
-133 TTLIVKVKDD
+133 TTLIVKVKNT
-143 WKPVMK
+143 WIPR
-149 QYLSQ
+149 LSKNLTT
-154 DETLNYIANSIE
+154 DATLNYIAESIE

-172 DGVYIPATGTDGKK
+172 DGVYIPSSGANGKT

-198 NANRLFFMTKGRGR
+198 SACRLFFMSKGRGR
-212 AVPGWN
+212 E
-218 SYEVIRSYAPF
+218 YKEYVINEYAPF

-240 VSGGQVVE
+240 SSNSNFVVE
-248 NFYTKLVDGDIFK
+248 NFYADLVGGKTFS
-261 VEHDCS
+261 VEHDCA
-267 SVPGNEHYFCMMG
+267 SVAGKKHYFCMES
-280 AKGTKK
+280 ASSTKS

-301 WYWNQR
+301 KSWNQR
-307 DKQGTSNMIYTN
+307 DKDNGTKSKYTN
-319 YNKNY
+319 YHKSY

-334 LTATATPAAGDEYT
+334 LKATATPAAGDEYT

-383 LDAKG
+383 LDANG
-388 NQVEIAPGETFQY
+388 NQVEIAPGKTFQY
-401 NYNETQG
+401 NYNEKQG

-421 PTDAL
+421 PTDTL
-426 FINYKEVY
+426 FINYKEAY

-442 PGLDPDEGLRLSIG
+442 PGRDPDEGLRLNIG

-485 HVKYCNLQA
+485 HVRYGNLKA

-502 YDVDRNSKP
+502 YDVDRNSEP

-522 DQRKEKE
+522 DQRKENV

-534 SYNYFWDYKY
+534 SYNYFLDYKY

-551 ENEATPKTNLTGA
+551 KNEATPKTNLTGA
-564 TYSLETNYDY
+564 TYSLKTNSSY
-574 TENTT
+574 TDNTT
-579 KEIDFNGFKINSFN
+579 NEIDFNGFKINSFN

-599 TATNDHPASYE
+599 TATNEHPASYE

-615 TNLKHATQPELHSA
+615 TNLNHATQPELHSA

-660 RIYKGEH
+660 RIHKGEH

-740 GKNDYVSVIKTYR
+740 GKNDYVPVIKTYR
-753 DNDGSYN
+753 ADGTYN
-760 TYGSPINTTY
+760 TYGSPINATY
-770 KLKASVDVIDKVMSE
+770 KLKASVEVNDKMMSE

-828 IVPQYMARLQQDN
+828 IVPQYMARLQQDT

-850 KGNPSIDQNHNSI
+850 EGNPSIDQNHNNMQ
-863 KEFELVDRPGVG
+863 EFELVGRPGVG

-882 NSNSKSIHVYD
+882 SKSIHVYD

-915 AKPEAGNTSARAKAT
+915 AKPEASNTSARARAT

-961 AETKTPVR
+961 AETKTPAR

>member
-1 MRKIINFM
+1 M
-9 FALAA
+9 
-14 VAFLS
+14 
-19 ATLNAQPVV
+19 
-28 KPKQPVVKPKS
+28 
-39 FYKGRT
+39 
-45 YTWTNANGGTVT
+45 
-57 SNLADP
+57 D
-63 ATDPRQIMA
+63 
-72 LLKEVYTNKEIPG
+72 
-85 IWQCGYTDDGKREG
+85 
-99 TIDYTIDNGWY
+99 
-110 SNDPIYDA
+110 
-118 YGILEGDYKPNEEGY
+118 
-133 TTLIVKVKDD
+133 
-143 WKPVMK
+143 
-149 QYLSQ
+149 
-154 DETLNYIANSIE
+154 
-166 SVQILT
+166 
-172 DGVYIPATGTDGKK
+172 
-186 NPNPGAVYRLSG
+186 
-198 NANRLFFMTKGRGR
+198 
-212 AVPGWN
+212 
-218 SYEVIRSYAPF
+218 
-229 NGMFE
+229 
-234 EYSPVA
+234 
-240 VSGGQVVE
+240 
-248 NFYTKLVDGDIFK
+248 
-261 VEHDCS
+261 
-267 SVPGNEHYFCMMG
+267 
-280 AKGTKK
+280 
-286 FDVTDLIVTIPDYRL
+286 
-301 WYWNQR
+301 
-307 DKQGTSNMIYTN
+307 
-319 YNKNY
+319 
-324 APSLGLYGIQ
+324 
-334 LTATATPAAGDEYT
+334 
-348 VELKWTSTLN
+348 LKWTSTLN

-372 VRAEDGGLEPL
+372 VRAEDGGLKPL
-383 LDAKG
+383 LDAND
-388 NQVEIAPGETFQY
+388 NQVEIAPGKTFQY
-401 NYNETQG
+401 DYNVKQG

-421 PTDAL
+421 PTDTL

-442 PGLDPDEGLRLSIG
+442 PGLDPDEGLRLNIG

-485 HVKYCNLQA
+485 HVQYGNLQA

-502 YDVDRNSKP
+502 YDVDVDRKSEA

-516 LEIISV
+516 LEIESV
-522 DQRKEKE
+522 DKRENDSK
-529 GWIIP
+529 
-534 SYNYFWDYKY
+534 YYLDYKY
-544 NLSFFYQ
+544 NLSFFNQ
-551 ENEATPKTNLTGA
+551 ENKATHKTNLTGA

-579 KEIDFNGFKINSFN
+579 NEIDFNGFKINSFN

-615 TNLKHATQPELHSA
+615 SNLKHATQPELHSA
-629 YSTIKVHKTTPDLT
+629 YSTIKVHKTTPGLT

-660 RIYKGEH
+660 RIYKGEL

-675 TLDQDR
+675 TLDKDR
-681 RIAEYSVGKIRNKEQ
+681 RIAEYSVDKIRNKEQ

-753 DNDGSYN
+753 ADGTYN

-770 KLKASVDVIDKVMSE
+770 KLKASVDVIAKVMSE

-799 TDLKITA
+799 TKLKITA

-815 KYRVWRQTDRAME
+815 KYRVWRQTDRDRAME

-850 KGNPSIDQNHNSI
+850 EGNPSIDQNHNSI
-863 KEFELVDRPGVG
+863 KEFELVDRPGDG
-875 FYPEQID
+875 FYPERID
-882 NSNSKSIHVYD
+882 DKSIHVYD

-948 FEENTPTGLFDFV
+948 FKENTPTGLFDFV

>member
-1 MRKIINFM
+1 MRKIINLM

-28 KPKQPVVKPKS
+28 KPKS
-39 FYKGRT
+39 FYEGRT
-45 YTWTNANGGTVT
+45 YTWTNANGGAVT

-85 IWQCGYTDDGKREG
+85 IWQCGYTKDGKREG
-99 TIDYTIDNGWY
+99 DIDYTIDNGWY

-172 DGVYIPATGTDGKK
+172 DGVYIPATGADGKK

-198 NANRLFFMTKGRGR
+198 SASRLFFMSKGRGR
-212 AVPGWN
+212 EWDKT
-218 SYEVIRSYAPF
+218 VIHNYAPF

-267 SVPGNEHYFCMMG
+267 SVPANEHYFCMMG
-280 AKGTKK
+280 SKGTKK
-286 FDVTDLIVTIPDYRL
+286 FDVTDLIVTVPDYRL
-301 WYWNQR
+301 WKWDDR
-307 DKQGTSNMIYTN
+307 DYQGSTKSKYTN
-319 YNKNY
+319 YNKSH

-334 LTATATPAAGDEYT
+334 LKATATPADGDEYT

-358 EITGNEIDQRFKVW
+358 KITGNEIDQRFKVW

-383 LDAKG
+383 LDANG
-388 NQVEIAPGETFQY
+388 NQVEIAPGEPFYY
-401 NYNETQG
+401 NYNVKQG

-485 HVKYCNLQA
+485 HVRYSNLKA

-502 YDVDRNSKP
+502 YDVDRKSEP

-516 LEIISV
+516 LEIVSV
-522 DQRKEKE
+522 DKREDGSK
-529 GWIIP
+529 
-534 SYNYFWDYKY
+534 YYLDYKY
-544 NLSFFYQ
+544 NLSFSYQ
-551 ENEATPKTNLTGA
+551 EKEATPKTNLTGA

-615 TNLKHATQPELHSA
+615 SELNHDTQKELHSA

-696 SESEEVGLAQR
+696 RESEEVGLAQR

-753 DNDGSYN
+753 DNDGTYN

-770 KLKASVDVIDKVMSE
+770 KLKASVDVNDNHKVMSE

-815 KYRVWRQTDRAME
+815 KYRVWRHTDRAME
-828 IVPQYMARLQQDN
+828 IVPQYMARLKQDT

-850 KGNPSIDQNHNSI
+850 KGNPIIDQNHNSI
-863 KEFELVDRPGVG
+863 QEFELVDRPGVG
-875 FYPEQID
+875 FYPERID
-882 NSNSKSIHVYD
+882 DKSIHVYD

-902 DGNLDV
+902 GGNLDV

>member
-1 MRKIINFM
+1 MRKIINLM

-19 ATLNAQPVV
+19 ATLNAE
-28 KPKQPVVKPKS
+28 PVVKPKS
-39 FYKGRT
+39 FYEGRT

-85 IWQCGYTDDGKREG
+85 IWQCGYTDGGIREG

-149 QYLSQ
+149 QNLSQ
-154 DETLNYIANSIE
+154 NETLNYIANSIE

-172 DGVYIPATGTDGKK
+172 DGVYIPATGADGKK

-307 DKQGTSNMIYTN
+307 DKQGTSDMIYTN
-319 YNKNY
+319 YHKSY

-334 LTATATPAAGDEYT
+334 LKATATPAAGDEYT
-348 VELKWTSTLN
+348 VELTWISTLN
-358 EITGNEIDQRFKVW
+358 KITGNEIDQRFKVW

-383 LDAKG
+383 LDANG
-388 NQVEIAPGETFQY
+388 NKVEIAPGETFQY
-401 NYNETQG
+401 KYNVKQG

-421 PTDAL
+421 PTDAF
-426 FINYKEVY
+426 FINYKEAY

-456 TTSTSDYDLATETNQ
+456 TTSTSDYNLATETNQ

-485 HVKYCNLQA
+485 HVKYGNLQA

-502 YDVDRNSKP
+502 YDVDRNSEA
-511 KKIAE
+511 KKMIAE
-516 LEIISV
+516 LEIVSV
-522 DQRKEKE
+522 DKRENGSK
-529 GWIIP
+529 
-534 SYNYFWDYKY
+534 YYLDYKY
-544 NLSFFYQ
+544 NLSFFNQ
-551 ENEATPKTNLTGA
+551 KNEATPKTNLTGA

-579 KEIDFNGFKINSFN
+579 KEIGFNGFKINSFN

-610 YKASF
+610 YRASF
-615 TNLKHATQPELHSA
+615 TNLNHATQPELHSA

-696 SESEEVGLAQR
+696 RESEEVGLAQR

-770 KLKASVDVIDKVMSE
+770 KLKASVDVIDRVMSE

-828 IVPQYMARLQQDN
+828 IVPQYMDRLQQN
-841 HPIVMNSDD
+841 THPIVMNSDD
-850 KGNPSIDQNHNSI
+850 EGNPSIDQNHNNMQ
-863 KEFELVDRPGVG
+863 EFELVGRPGVG

-882 NSNSKSIHVYD
+882 SKSIHVYD

>member
-1 MRKIINFM
+1 MRKIINLM

-19 ATLNAQPVV
+19 ATLNA
-28 KPKQPVVKPKS
+28 KPVVKPKS
-39 FYKGRT
+39 FYEGKT

-85 IWQCGYTDDGKREG
+85 IWQCGYTADGKREG

-149 QYLSQ
+149 QNLSQ
-154 DETLNYIANSIE
+154 NETLNYIANSIE

-172 DGVYIPATGTDGKK
+172 DGVYIPATGADGKK

-334 LTATATPAAGDEYT
+334 LKATATPAARDEYT

-358 EITGNEIDQRFKVW
+358 DITGNEFDQRFKVW

-383 LDAKG
+383 LDTNG
-388 NQVEIAPGETFQY
+388 NQVEIAPGKTFQY
-401 NYNETQG
+401 NYNVKQG

-421 PTDAL
+421 PTDAF
-426 FINYKEVY
+426 FINYKEAY

-442 PGLDPDEGLRLSIG
+442 PGLDPDEGLRLNIG

-485 HVKYCNLQA
+485 HVRYGNLKA
-494 GSKLAFYR
+494 GSTLAFYR
-502 YDVDRNSKP
+502 YDVDHRKSKP
-511 KKIAE
+511 KMIAE
-516 LEIISV
+516 LVIVSV
-522 DQRKEKE
+522 DMREEGLFRK
-529 GWIIP
+529 
-534 SYNYFWDYKY
+534 SYYLDYKY
-544 NLSFFYQ
+544 NLSFFNQ
-551 ENEATPKTNLTGA
+551 ENEATTKKNLRGA
-564 TYSLETNYDY
+564 TYSLKTNYDY
-574 TENTT
+574 KENTT
-579 KEIDFNGFKINSFN
+579 NEIDFNGFKINSFN

-615 TNLKHATQPELHSA
+615 SNLKHATQPELHSA
-629 YSTIKVHKTTPDLT
+629 YSTIKVHKTTPGLT

-696 SESEEVGLAQR
+696 SKSEEVGLAQR

-760 TYGSPINTTY
+760 TYGSPIKTTY
-770 KLKASVDVIDKVMSE
+770 KLKASVDVIDRVMSE

-828 IVPQYMARLQQDN
+828 IVPQYMDRLQQDT

-850 KGNPSIDQNHNSI
+850 EGNPIIDQNHNSI
-863 KEFELVDRPGVG
+863 QEFELVGRPGVG

-882 NSNSKSIHVYD
+882 SKSIRVYD

-948 FEENTPTGLFDFV
+948 FEKNTPTGLFDFV

>member
-1 MRKIINFM
+1 MRKIINLM

-28 KPKQPVVKPKS
+28 KPKS
-39 FYKGRT
+39 FYERRT

-85 IWQCGYTDDGKREG
+85 IWQCGYTADGKREG
-99 TIDYTIDNGWY
+99 DIDYTIDNGWY

-319 YNKNY
+319 YNKSH

-334 LTATATPAAGDEYT
+334 LEATATPAAGEEYT

-358 EITGNEIDQRFKVW
+358 KITGNEIDQRFKVW

-383 LDAKG
+383 LDANG
-388 NQVEIAPGETFQY
+388 NQVEIAPGKTFQY
-401 NYNETQG
+401 NYNVKQG

-485 HVKYCNLQA
+485 HVKYGNLQA

-502 YDVDRNSKP
+502 YDVDRNSEAK

-516 LEIISV
+516 LEIVSV
-522 DQRKEKE
+522 DKRENGSK
-529 GWIIP
+529 
-534 SYNYFWDYKY
+534 YYLDYKY
-544 NLSFFYQ
+544 NLSFFNQ
-551 ENEATPKTNLTGA
+551 KNEATPKTNLTGA

-615 TNLKHATQPELHSA
+615 TNLKHATQQELHSA

-799 TDLKITA
+799 TKLKITA

-828 IVPQYMARLQQDN
+828 IVPQYKARLQQDT

-850 KGNPSIDQNHNSI
+850 EGNPSIDQNHNNMQ
-863 KEFELVDRPGVG
+863 EFELVGRPGVG
-875 FYPEQID
+875 FYPRQID
-882 NSNSKSIHVYD
+882 SKSIHVYD
-893 TFGASDVSE
+893 TFGASDLSE

-915 AKPEAGNTSARAKAT
+915 AKPEASNTSARAKAT

>member
-1 MRKIINFM
+1 MRKIINLL

-28 KPKQPVVKPKS
+28 KPKS
-39 FYKGRT
+39 FYEGRT
-45 YTWTNANGGTVT
+45 YTWTNANGGTET

-85 IWQCGYTDDGKREG
+85 IWQCGYTEDGQREG
-99 TIDYTIDNGWY
+99 TIDYKVTRDDYLNA
-110 SNDPIYDA
+110 IYDIPT
-118 YGILEGDYKPNEEGY
+118 GNYKPNEEGY
-133 TTLIVKVKDD
+133 TTLIVKVKNT
-143 WKPVMK
+143 WIPR
-149 QYLSQ
+149 LSKNLTT
-154 DETLNYIANSIE
+154 DATLNYIAESIE

-172 DGVYIPATGTDGKK
+172 DGVYIPSSGANGKT

-198 NANRLFFMTKGRGR
+198 SACRLFFMSKGRGR
-212 AVPGWN
+212 E
-218 SYEVIRSYAPF
+218 YKEYVINEYAPF

-240 VSGGQVVE
+240 SSNSNFVVE
-248 NFYTKLVDGDIFK
+248 NFYADLVGGKTFS
-261 VEHDCS
+261 VEHDCA
-267 SVPGNEHYFCMMG
+267 SVAGKKHYFCMES
-280 AKGTKK
+280 ASSTKS

-301 WYWNQR
+301 KSWNQR
-307 DKQGTSNMIYTN
+307 DKDNGTKSKYTN
-319 YNKNY
+319 YHKSY

-334 LTATATPAAGDEYT
+334 LKATATPAAGDEYT

-383 LDAKG
+383 LDANG
-388 NQVEIAPGETFQY
+388 NQVEIAPGDTFQY
-401 NYNETQG
+401 NYNVKQG

-426 FINYKEVY
+426 FINYKEAY

-442 PGLDPDEGLRLSIG
+442 PGLDPDEGLRLNIG

-485 HVKYCNLQA
+485 HVRYGNLKA

-502 YDVDRNSKP
+502 YDVDRNSEA

-516 LEIISV
+516 LEIVSV
-522 DQRKEKE
+522 NKREE
-529 GWIIP
+529 GWGIFYDK
-534 SYNYFWDYKY
+534 SYYLDYKY
-544 NLSFFYQ
+544 NLSFFNQ
-551 ENEATPKTNLTGA
+551 ENEATPKANLTGA
-564 TYSLETNYDY
+564 TYSLKTNRSY
-574 TENTT
+574 TDNTT
-579 KEIDFNGFKINSFN
+579 NEIDFNGFKINSFN

-599 TATNDHPASYE
+599 TATNDHPETYE

-615 TNLKHATQPELHSA
+615 SNLNHSTQPELHSA

-660 RIYKGEH
+660 RIHKGEH

-707 LPSWNYAIY
+707 LPSWNYAIFV
-716 ENGSFKQNVS
+716 NGSFKQNVS

-740 GKNDYVSVIKTYR
+740 GKNDYVPVIKTYR
-753 DNDGSYN
+753 ADGTYN
-760 TYGSPINTTY
+760 TYGSPINATY
-770 KLKASVDVIDKVMSE
+770 KLKASVEVNDKVMSE

-828 IVPQYMARLQQDN
+828 IVPQYMARLQQDT

-850 KGNPSIDQNHNSI
+850 EGNPAIDQNHNNMQ
-863 KEFELVDRPGVG
+863 EFELVGRPGVG

-882 NSNSKSIHVYD
+882 SKSIHVYD

-915 AKPEAGNTSARAKAT
+915 AKPEASNTSARTRAT
-930 TPILAK
+930 SPILAK

>member
-1 MRKIINFM
+1 M
-9 FALAA
+9 
-14 VAFLS
+14 
-19 ATLNAQPVV
+19 
-28 KPKQPVVKPKS
+28 
-39 FYKGRT
+39 
-45 YTWTNANGGTVT
+45 
-57 SNLADP
+57 
-63 ATDPRQIMA
+63 
-72 LLKEVYTNKEIPG
+72 
-85 IWQCGYTDDGKREG
+85 
-99 TIDYTIDNGWY
+99 
-110 SNDPIYDA
+110 
-118 YGILEGDYKPNEEGY
+118 
-133 TTLIVKVKDD
+133 
-143 WKPVMK
+143 
-149 QYLSQ
+149 
-154 DETLNYIANSIE
+154 
-166 SVQILT
+166 
-172 DGVYIPATGTDGKK
+172 
-186 NPNPGAVYRLSG
+186 
-198 NANRLFFMTKGRGR
+198 
-212 AVPGWN
+212 
-218 SYEVIRSYAPF
+218 
-229 NGMFE
+229 
-234 EYSPVA
+234 
-240 VSGGQVVE
+240 
-248 NFYTKLVDGDIFK
+248 
-261 VEHDCS
+261 
-267 SVPGNEHYFCMMG
+267 
-280 AKGTKK
+280 
-286 FDVTDLIVTIPDYRL
+286 
-301 WYWNQR
+301 
-307 DKQGTSNMIYTN
+307 
-319 YNKNY
+319 
-324 APSLGLYGIQ
+324 
-334 LTATATPAAGDEYT
+334 
-348 VELKWTSTLN
+348 
-358 EITGNEIDQRFKVW
+358 W

-383 LDAKG
+383 LDANG
-388 NQVEIAPGETFQY
+388 NQVEIAPGKTFHY
-401 NYNETQG
+401 NYNVKQG

-485 HVKYCNLQA
+485 HVRYGNLKA

-502 YDVDRNSKP
+502 YDVDRKSEP

-516 LEIISV
+516 LEIVSV
-522 DQRKEKE
+522 DKRENGSK
-529 GWIIP
+529 
-534 SYNYFWDYKY
+534 YYLDYKY

-551 ENEATPKTNLTGA
+551 EKEATPKTNLTGA

-615 TNLKHATQPELHSA
+615 SNLKHATQPELHSA
-629 YSTIKVHKTTPDLT
+629 YSTIKVHKTTPGLT

-760 TYGSPINTTY
+760 TYGSPIKTTY

-828 IVPQYMARLQQDN
+828 IVPQYMDRLKQDT

-882 NSNSKSIHVYD
+882 SKSIHVYD

-948 FEENTPTGLFDFV
+948 FKENTPTGLFDFV

>member
-1 MRKIINFM
+1 MRKIINLM

-19 ATLNAQPVV
+19 ATLNAE
-28 KPKQPVVKPKS
+28 PVVKPKS
-39 FYKGRT
+39 FYEGRT

-85 IWQCGYTDDGKREG
+85 IWQCGYTADGKREG
-99 TIDYTIDNGWY
+99 DIDYTIDNGFWGL
-110 SNDPIYDA
+110 SKDPIYKA
-118 YGILEGDYKPNEEGY
+118 YDIPEGDYKPKEEGY

-149 QYLSQ
+149 QNLSQ

-172 DGVYIPATGTDGKK
+172 DGVYIPATGADGKK

-307 DKQGTSNMIYTN
+307 DKQGTSDMIYTN
-319 YNKNY
+319 YNKSY

-334 LTATATPAAGDEYT
+334 LKATATPATGDEYT

-358 EITGNEIDQRFKVW
+358 EITGNEIDQQFKVW
-372 VRAEDGGLEPL
+372 VRAVDGGLEPL
-383 LDAKG
+383 LDANG
-388 NQVEIAPGETFQY
+388 NQVEIAPGKTFQY
-401 NYNETQG
+401 NYNEKQDE
-408 FEGREIT
+408 EGREIT
-415 YVVSGQ
+415 YVVSGR
-421 PTDAL
+421 PTDKM
-426 FINYKEVY
+426 FNDYKEVY

-485 HVKYCNLQA
+485 HVKYGNLQA

-502 YDVDRNSKP
+502 YDVDRNSEA

-516 LEIISV
+516 LEIVSV
-522 DQRKEKE
+522 DKREDGSK
-529 GWIIP
+529 
-534 SYNYFWDYKY
+534 YYLDYKY
-544 NLSFFYQ
+544 NLSFFNQ

-579 KEIDFNGFKINSFN
+579 NEIDFNGFKINSFN

-615 TNLKHATQPELHSA
+615 SNLNHATQPELHSA

-660 RIYKGEH
+660 RIHKGEH

-770 KLKASVDVIDKVMSE
+770 KLKASVDVNDKVMSE

-828 IVPQYMARLQQDN
+828 IVPQYMARLQQDT

-850 KGNPSIDQNHNSI
+850 EGNPSIDQNHNNMQ
-863 KEFELVDRPGVG
+863 EFELVGRPGVG

-882 NSNSKSIHVYD
+882 SKSIHVYD

>member
-1 MRKIINFM
+1 MRKIINLM

-28 KPKQPVVKPKS
+28 KPKS
-39 FYKGRT
+39 FYEGRT
-45 YTWTNANGGTVT
+45 YTWTNANGGAVT

-85 IWQCGYTDDGKREG
+85 IWQCGYNADGKREG
-99 TIDYTIDNGWY
+99 DIDYTIDNGFFGL
-110 SNDPIYDA
+110 SKDPIYKA
-118 YGILEGDYKPNEEGY
+118 YDIPEGDYKPNEEGY

-143 WKPVMK
+143 WKPVME
-149 QYLSQ
+149 QNLSLKK
-154 DETLNYIANSIE
+154 TLDYITKSIE

-172 DGVYIPATGTDGKK
+172 EGVYIPATGTDGKK

-212 AVPGWN
+212 IWN
-218 SYEVIRSYAPF
+218 DIPARKYAPF

-261 VEHDCS
+261 VEHDCG

-280 AKGTKK
+280 SKGTKK
-286 FDVTDLIVTIPDYRL
+286 FDVTDLIVTVPDYRL
-301 WYWNQR
+301 WQWDDR
-307 DKQGTSNMIYTN
+307 DYQGNTESKYTN
-319 YNKNY
+319 YNKNH

-334 LTATATPAAGDEYT
+334 LKATATPAAGNEYT

-358 EITGNEIDQRFKVW
+358 KITGNEIDQRFKVW

-383 LDAKG
+383 LDANG
-388 NQVEIAPGETFQY
+388 NRVEIAPGKTFYY
-401 NYNETQG
+401 NYNVKQG

-485 HVKYCNLQA
+485 HVKYGNLQA

-502 YDVDRNSKP
+502 YDVDRNSEAKE
-511 KKIAE
+511 IAE
-516 LEIISV
+516 LEIVSV
-522 DQRKEKE
+522 DKRKNGSK
-529 GWIIP
+529 
-534 SYNYFWDYKY
+534 YYLDYKY
-544 NLSFFYQ
+544 NLRFFNQ
-551 ENEATPKTNLTGA
+551 ENEASPKTNLTGA

-599 TATNDHPASYE
+599 TATNDHPATYE

-615 TNLKHATQPELHSA
+615 SELNHATQPELHSA
-629 YSTIKVHKTTPDLT
+629 YSTIKVHKTTPGLT

-696 SESEEVGLAQR
+696 SKSEEVGLAQR

-760 TYGSPINTTY
+760 TYGSPIKTTY

-799 TDLKITA
+799 TKLKITA

-815 KYRVWRQTDRAME
+815 KYRVWRQTTDRAME

-882 NSNSKSIHVYD
+882 SKSIHVYD

-948 FEENTPTGLFDFV
+948 FEKDTPTGLFDFV

>member
-1 MRKIINFM
+1 MRKIINLM

-28 KPKQPVVKPKS
+28 KPKS
-39 FYKGRT
+39 FYEGRT
-45 YTWTNANGGTVT
+45 YTWTNANGGIVT

-85 IWQCGYTDDGKREG
+85 IWQCGYTADGEREG
-99 TIDYTIDNGWY
+99 DIDYTIDNGWY

-149 QYLSQ
+149 QNLSQ
-154 DETLNYIANSIE
+154 NETLNYIANSIE

-172 DGVYIPATGTDGKK
+172 DGVYIPATGADGKK

-319 YNKNY
+319 YHKSY

-334 LTATATPAAGDEYT
+334 LKATATPAAGDEYT

-383 LDAKG
+383 LDANG
-388 NQVEIAPGETFQY
+388 NQVEIAPGETFEY
-401 NYNETQG
+401 NYNVKQG

-426 FINYKEVY
+426 FINYKEAY

-456 TTSTSDYDLATETNQ
+456 TTSTSDYNLATETNQ

-485 HVKYCNLQA
+485 HVKYGNLQA

-502 YDVDRNSKP
+502 YDVDRNSEAK

-516 LEIISV
+516 LEIVSV
-522 DQRKEKE
+522 DKRENGSK
-529 GWIIP
+529 
-534 SYNYFWDYKY
+534 YYLDYKY
-544 NLSFFYQ
+544 NLSFFNQ
-551 ENEATPKTNLTGA
+551 KNEATPKTNLTGA

-599 TATNDHPASYE
+599 TATNDHPATYE
-610 YKASF
+610 YRASF
-615 TNLKHATQPELHSA
+615 TNLNHATQPELHSA

-696 SESEEVGLAQR
+696 RESEEVGLAQR

-770 KLKASVDVIDKVMSE
+770 KLKASVDVNDKVMSE

-828 IVPQYMARLQQDN
+828 IVPQYMDRLQQDT

-850 KGNPSIDQNHNSI
+850 EGNPSIDQNHNSI
-863 KEFELVDRPGVG
+863 QEFELVGRPGVG

-882 NSNSKSIHVYD
+882 SKSIHVYD

>member
-1 MRKIINFM
+1 MRKIINLM

-19 ATLNAQPVV
+19 ATLNA
-28 KPKQPVVKPKS
+28 KPVVKPKS

-319 YNKNY
+319 YNKSH

-334 LTATATPAAGDEYT
+334 LTATATPAAGNEYT

-358 EITGNEIDQRFKVW
+358 EITGNEIDQQFKVW
-372 VRAEDGGLEPL
+372 VRAEDGGLKPL
-383 LDAKG
+383 LDANG
-388 NQVEIAPGETFQY
+388 NQVKIAPGETFEY
-401 NYNETQG
+401 NYNEKQG

-442 PGLDPDEGLRLSIG
+442 PGLDPNEGLRLSIG

-471 YKNLITIDHNLVNT
+471 YKNLITIDHNLVKT
-485 HVKYCNLQA
+485 HVRYGNLKA

-502 YDVDRNSKP
+502 YDVDRNSEAKE
-511 KKIAE
+511 IAE
-516 LEIISV
+516 LEIVSV
-522 DQRKEKE
+522 DKRKNGSK
-529 GWIIP
+529 
-534 SYNYFWDYKY
+534 YYLDYKY
-544 NLSFFYQ
+544 NLRFFNQ
-551 ENEATPKTNLTGA
+551 KNEATPKTNLTGA

-615 TNLKHATQPELHSA
+615 SNLNHATQPELHSA

-696 SESEEVGLAQR
+696 SKSEEVGLAQR

-760 TYGSPINTTY
+760 TYGSPIKTTY
-770 KLKASVDVIDKVMSE
+770 KLKASVDVIKKVMSE

-790 NGKKGRYYQ
+790 NNGKKGRYYQ

-828 IVPQYMARLQQDN
+828 IVPQYKDRLQQDT

-875 FYPEQID
+875 FYPEYID
-882 NSNSKSIHVYD
+882 SKSIHVYD

-948 FEENTPTGLFDFV
+948 FKENTPTGLFDFV

>member
-1 MRKIINFM
+1 MILGKVKQQLTTLTFISIMRKIINLM
-9 FALAA
+9 FALTA

-19 ATLNAQPVV
+19 ATVSA
-28 KPKQPVVKPKS
+28 QPVVKPKS
-39 FYKGRT
+39 FYEGRT
-45 YTWTNANGGTVT
+45 YTWTNANGGTET

-85 IWQCGYTDDGKREG
+85 IWQCGYTKDGQREG
-99 TIDYTIDNGWY
+99 TIDYKVTRDDYLNA
-110 SNDPIYDA
+110 IYD
-118 YGILEGDYKPNEEGY
+118 IPTGDYKPNEEGY
-133 TTLIVKVKDD
+133 TTLIVKVKNT
-143 WKPVMK
+143 WIPR
-149 QYLSQ
+149 LSKNLTT
-154 DETLNYIANSIE
+154 DATLNYIAESIE

-172 DGVYIPATGTDGKK
+172 DGVYIPSSGANGKT

-198 NANRLFFMTKGRGR
+198 SACRLFFMSKGRGR
-212 AVPGWN
+212 E
-218 SYEVIRSYAPF
+218 YKEYVINEYAPF

-240 VSGGQVVE
+240 SSNSNFVVE
-248 NFYTKLVDGDIFK
+248 NFYADLVGGKTFS
-261 VEHDCS
+261 VEHDCA
-267 SVPGNEHYFCMMG
+267 SVAGKKHYFCMES
-280 AKGTKK
+280 ASSTKS

-301 WYWNQR
+301 KSWNQR
-307 DKQGTSNMIYTN
+307 DKDNGTKSKYTN
-319 YNKNY
+319 YHKSY

-334 LTATATPAAGDEYT
+334 LKATATPAAGDEYT

-383 LDAKG
+383 LDANG

-401 NYNETQG
+401 NYNVKQG

-426 FINYKEVY
+426 FINYKEAY

-442 PGLDPDEGLRLSIG
+442 PGLDPDEGLRLNIG

-485 HVKYCNLQA
+485 HVRYGNLKA

-502 YDVDRNSKP
+502 YDVDHNSEA

-516 LEIISV
+516 LEIVSV
-522 DQRKEKE
+522 NKRED
-529 GWIIP
+529 GWF
-534 SYNYFWDYKY
+534 YNKQYYLDYKY

-564 TYSLETNYDY
+564 TYSLKTNSSY
-574 TENTT
+574 TDNTT
-579 KEIDFNGFKINSFN
+579 NEIDFNGFNINSFN

-599 TATNDHPASYE
+599 TATNDHPATYE

-615 TNLKHATQPELHSA
+615 SNLNHSTQPELHSA

-660 RIYKGEH
+660 RIYKDEH

-681 RIAEYSVGKIRNKEQ
+681 RIAEYNVNQIRNQEQ
-696 SESEEVGLAQR
+696 NQAEEVGLAQR

-753 DNDGSYN
+753 TDGTYN

-770 KLKASVDVIDKVMSE
+770 KLKASVDVNDKMMSE

-828 IVPQYMARLQQDN
+828 IVPQYMARLQQDT

-850 KGNPSIDQNHNSI
+850 EGNPAIDQNHNNMQ
-863 KEFELVDRPGVG
+863 EFELVGRPGVG
-875 FYPEQID
+875 FFPEQID
-882 NSNSKSIHVYD
+882 SKSIHVYD

-915 AKPEAGNTSARAKAT
+915 AKPEASNTSARARAT

-942 ATITVS
+942 TTITVS

>member
-1 MRKIINFM
+1 MKKIINLM

-19 ATLNAQPVV
+19 ATLSAQS
-28 KPKQPVVKPKS
+28 VVKPKS
-39 FYKGRT
+39 FYEGRT

-85 IWQCGYTDDGKREG
+85 IWQCGYTKEGKREG
-99 TIDYTIDNGWY
+99 TIDYNVTK
-110 SNDPIYDA
+110 NDYLNAIYD
-118 YGILEGDYKPNEEGY
+118 IPKGDYKPNEEGY
-133 TTLIVKVKDD
+133 TTLIVKVKDTWTPSLETD
-143 WKPVMK
+143 
-149 QYLSQ
+149 LSKK
-154 DETLNYIANSIE
+154 ETLKYIANSIE

-172 DGVYIPATGTDGKK
+172 EGIYIPTIGTDGKK
-186 NPNPGAVYRLSG
+186 NPNPGAIYRLSG
-198 NANRLFFMTKGRGR
+198 NANRLFFMSKGRGR
-212 AVPGWN
+212 AGVNKNFLGHVT
-218 SYEVIRSYAPF
+218 SVETIHDYAPF

-248 NFYTKLVDGDIFK
+248 NFYTKLVNGDIFK

-301 WYWNQR
+301 WYWNKR
-307 DKQGTSNMIYTN
+307 DKQGSIDAYYTN
-319 YNKNY
+319 YHKSY

-334 LTATATPAAGDEYT
+334 LKATATPAAAGDEYT
-348 VELKWTSTLN
+348 VELKWTSSLN
-358 EITGNEIDQRFKVW
+358 EITGNEFDQRFKVW
-372 VRAEDGGLEPL
+372 VRTEDGGLEPL
-383 LDAKG
+383 LDANG

-401 NYNETQG
+401 NYNEKQG

-426 FINYKEVY
+426 FNGYKEVY

-442 PGLDPDEGLRLSIG
+442 PGLDPDEGLRLNIG
-456 TTSTSDYDLATETNQ
+456 TTSTSDYDLATETNK

-485 HVKYCNLQA
+485 HVKYGNLQA

-502 YDVDRNSKP
+502 YDVDRNSEA

-516 LEIISV
+516 LEIVSV
-522 DQRKEKE
+522 DKREE
-529 GWIIP
+529 GLFTKK
-534 SYNYFWDYKY
+534 YYLDYKY

-564 TYSLETNYDY
+564 TYSLKTNRSY
-574 TENTT
+574 TDNTT
-579 KEIDFNGFKINSFN
+579 NEIDFNNFKINSFD

-599 TATNDHPASYE
+599 TATNEHPASYE

-615 TNLKHATQPELHSA
+615 SGLNHSTQPELHSA
-629 YSTIKVHKTTPDLT
+629 FSTIKVHKTVHDLA
-643 DKAITL
+643 DNAITI

-660 RIYKGEH
+660 RIHKGEH

-696 SESEEVGLAQR
+696 SELEEVGLAQR
-707 LPSWNYAIY
+707 LPSWHYAIY
-716 ENGSFKQNVS
+716 ENGNFKQNIS
-726 HTEIPQIHD
+726 HTETPQIHD

-740 GKNDYVSVIKTYR
+740 GKNDYVLVIKTYR
-753 DNDGSYN
+753 DNDGTYN

-770 KLKASVDVIDKVMSE
+770 KLKASVEVNNKMMSE
-785 YVFTS
+785 YVFSS

-806 DGTDNYEIV
+806 EGTDNYEIV

-828 IVPQYMARLQQDN
+828 IVPQYMARLQQDT

-850 KGNPSIDQNHNSI
+850 EGNPTIDENHNSI
-863 KEFELVDRPGVG
+863 QEFELVGRPGVG

-882 NSNSKSIHVYD
+882 SKSIRVYD
-893 TFGASDVSE
+893 TFGASDVAE
-902 DGNLDV
+902 NGNLDV

-915 AKPEAGNTSARAKAT
+915 AKPDASNTSARARAT
-930 TPILAK
+930 TPVLAK

-942 ATITVS
+942 ATVTVS
-948 FEENTPTGLFDFV
+948 FEEYTPTGLLDFV

>member
-1 MRKIINFM
+1 MRKIINLM

-28 KPKQPVVKPKS
+28 RPKS
-39 FYKGRT
+39 FYEGRT
-45 YTWTNANGGTVT
+45 YTWTNANGRTVT

-85 IWQCGYTDDGKREG
+85 IWQCGYTADGKREG
-99 TIDYTIDNGWY
+99 DIDYTIDNGFLGL
-110 SNDPIYDA
+110 SKDPIYKA
-118 YGILEGDYKPNEEGY
+118 YDIPEGDYKPKEEGY

-149 QYLSQ
+149 QNLSQ

-172 DGVYIPATGTDGKK
+172 DGVYIPATGADGKK

-319 YNKNY
+319 YNKSY

-372 VRAEDGGLEPL
+372 VRAEDGGLKPL
-383 LDAKG
+383 LDANG
-388 NQVEIAPGETFQY
+388 NQVEIAPGKTFQY
-401 NYNETQG
+401 NYNVKQG

-485 HVKYCNLQA
+485 HVKYGNLQA

-502 YDVDRNSKP
+502 YDVDRNSEAK

-516 LEIISV
+516 LEIVSV
-522 DQRKEKE
+522 DKRENGSK
-529 GWIIP
+529 
-534 SYNYFWDYKY
+534 YYLDYKY
-544 NLSFFYQ
+544 NLSFSDQ
-551 ENEATPKTNLTGA
+551 EKEATPKTNLTGA

-599 TATNDHPASYE
+599 TATNHHPASYE

-615 TNLKHATQPELHSA
+615 SNLKHATQPELHSA
-629 YSTIKVHKTTPDLT
+629 YSTIKVHKTTPGLT

-696 SESEEVGLAQR
+696 RKSEEVGLAQR

-760 TYGSPINTTY
+760 TYGSPIKTTY
-770 KLKASVDVIDKVMSE
+770 KLKASVDVIDRVMSE

-828 IVPQYMARLQQDN
+828 IVPQYMDRLQQDT
-841 HPIVMNSDD
+841 HPIVMNSDGE
-850 KGNPSIDQNHNSI
+850 GNPIIDQNHNSI
-863 KEFELVDRPGVG
+863 QEFELVDRPGVG

-882 NSNSKSIHVYD
+882 SKSIHVYD

-948 FEENTPTGLFDFV
+948 FKENTPTGLFDFV

>member
-1 MRKIINFM
+1 MRKIINLM

-19 ATLNAQPVV
+19 ATLNAE
-28 KPKQPVVKPKS
+28 PVVKPKS

-85 IWQCGYTDDGKREG
+85 IWQCGYTADGKREG
-99 TIDYTIDNGWY
+99 DIDYTIDNGFFGL
-110 SNDPIYDA
+110 SKDPIYNA
-118 YGILEGDYKPNEEGY
+118 YDIPEGDYKPNEEGY

-172 DGVYIPATGTDGKK
+172 DGVYIPATGADGKK

-334 LTATATPAAGDEYT
+334 LKATATPAAGEEYT

-383 LDAKG
+383 LDANG
-388 NQVEIAPGETFQY
+388 NQVEIAPGKTFQY
-401 NYNETQG
+401 NYNEKQDE
-408 FEGREIT
+408 EGREIT
-415 YVVSGQ
+415 YVVSGW
-421 PTDAL
+421 PTDKM
-426 FINYKEVY
+426 FNDYKEVY

-456 TTSTSDYDLATETNQ
+456 TTSTSDYNLATETNQ

-485 HVKYCNLQA
+485 HVKYGNLQA

-502 YDVDRNSKP
+502 YDVDRNSEAK

-516 LEIISV
+516 LEIVSV
-522 DQRKEKE
+522 DKRKNGSK
-529 GWIIP
+529 
-534 SYNYFWDYKY
+534 YYLDYKY

-551 ENEATPKTNLTGA
+551 EKEATPKTNLTGA

-579 KEIDFNGFKINSFN
+579 NEIDFNGFNINSFN

-615 TNLKHATQPELHSA
+615 SNLNHSTQPELHSA

-660 RIYKGEH
+660 RIHKGEH

-726 HTEIPQIHD
+726 YTEIPQIHD

-770 KLKASVDVIDKVMSE
+770 ELKASVDVIDKVMSE

-828 IVPQYMARLQQDN
+828 IVPQYMARLQQDT
-841 HPIVMNSDD
+841 HPIVMNSDAD
-850 KGNPSIDQNHNSI
+850 GNPSIDQNHNNMQ
-863 KEFELVDRPGVG
+863 EFELVGRPGVG

-882 NSNSKSIHVYD
+882 SDSKSIHVYD

>member
-1 MRKIINFM
+1 MRKIINLM

-28 KPKQPVVKPKS
+28 KPKS
-39 FYKGRT
+39 FYEGRT
-45 YTWTNANGGTVT
+45 YTWTNANNGTVT

-85 IWQCGYTDDGKREG
+85 IWQCGYTEDGKREG
-99 TIDYTIDNGWY
+99 TIDYKVTRDDYLNA
-110 SNDPIYDA
+110 IYD
-118 YGILEGDYKPNEEGY
+118 IPTGDYKPNEEGY
-133 TTLIVKVKDD
+133 TTLIVKVKNT
-143 WKPVMK
+143 WIPR
-149 QYLSQ
+149 LSKNLTT
-154 DETLNYIANSIE
+154 DATLNYIAESIE

-172 DGVYIPATGTDGKK
+172 DGVYIPSSGANGKT

-198 NANRLFFMTKGRGR
+198 SACRLFFMSKGRGR
-212 AVPGWN
+212 EYKG
-218 SYEVIRSYAPF
+218 YVINEYAPF

-240 VSGGQVVE
+240 SSNSNFVVE
-248 NFYTKLVDGDIFK
+248 NFYADLVGGKTFS
-261 VEHDCS
+261 VEHDCA
-267 SVPGNEHYFCMMG
+267 SVAGKKHYFCMES
-280 AKGTKK
+280 ASSTKS

-301 WYWNQR
+301 KSWNQR
-307 DKQGTSNMIYTN
+307 DKDNGTKSKYTN
-319 YNKNY
+319 YHKSY

-334 LTATATPAAGDEYT
+334 LKATATPAAGDEYT

-383 LDAKG
+383 LDANG

-401 NYNETQG
+401 NYNVKQG

-426 FINYKEVY
+426 FINYKEAY

-442 PGLDPDEGLRLSIG
+442 PGLDPDEGLRLNIG

-485 HVKYCNLQA
+485 HVRYGNLKA

-502 YDVDRNSKP
+502 YDVDHNSEA

-516 LEIISV
+516 LEIVSV
-522 DQRKEKE
+522 NKRED
-529 GWIIP
+529 GWF
-534 SYNYFWDYKY
+534 YNKQYYLDFKY

-564 TYSLETNYDY
+564 TYSLKTNSSY
-574 TENTT
+574 TDNTT
-579 KEIDFNGFKINSFN
+579 NEIDFNGFKINSFN

-599 TATNDHPASYE
+599 TATNEHPASYE

-615 TNLKHATQPELHSA
+615 SNLNHSTQTELHSA
-629 YSTIKVHKTTPDLT
+629 YSTIKVHKTTPNLT

-660 RIYKGEH
+660 RIYKDEH

-681 RIAEYSVGKIRNKEQ
+681 RIAEYNVNQIRNQEQ
-696 SESEEVGLAQR
+696 NQAEEVGLAQR

-740 GKNDYVSVIKTYR
+740 GKNDYVPVIKTYR
-753 DNDGSYN
+753 ADGTYN
-760 TYGSPINTTY
+760 TYGSPINATY
-770 KLKASVDVIDKVMSE
+770 KLKASVEVNDKVMSE

-828 IVPQYMARLQQDN
+828 IVPQYMARLQQDT

-850 KGNPSIDQNHNSI
+850 EGNPSIDQNHNNMQ
-863 KEFELVDRPGVG
+863 EFELVGRPGVG

-882 NSNSKSIHVYD
+882 SKSIHVYD

-915 AKPEAGNTSARAKAT
+915 AKPEASNTSARARAT

>member
-1 MRKIINFM
+1 MRKIINLM

-28 KPKQPVVKPKS
+28 QPKS
-39 FYKGRT
+39 FYEDRT
-45 YTWTNANGGTVT
+45 YTWTNANGGTET
-57 SNLADP
+57 SKLADP

-85 IWQCGYTDDGKREG
+85 IWQCGYTADGKREG
-99 TIDYTIDNGWY
+99 TIDYNVTR
-110 SNDPIYDA
+110 NDYLNAIYDIPT
-118 YGILEGDYKPNEEGY
+118 GNYKPKEEGY
-133 TTLIVKVKDD
+133 TTLIVKVKDTWTPSLEYD
-143 WKPVMK
+143 
-149 QYLSQ
+149 LSKK
-154 DETLNYIANSIE
+154 ETLEYIANSIE

-172 DGVYIPATGTDGKK
+172 DGIYIPATEK
-186 NPNPGAVYRLSG
+186 NKNPGAVYRLSG
-198 NANRLFFMTKGRGR
+198 NANRLFFMSKGRGR
-212 AVPGWN
+212 ARVKKFLGIVT
-218 SYEVIRSYAPF
+218 SVETVHDYAPF

-280 AKGTKK
+280 AQGTKK
-286 FDVTDLIVTIPDYRL
+286 FDVTDLIVTIPDYRFL
-301 WYWNQR
+301 YWDKR
-307 DKQGTSNMIYTN
+307 DKQGSMDINYTN
-319 YNKNY
+319 YNKSH

-334 LTATATPAAGDEYT
+334 LTATATPAADKEKEYT

-358 EITGNEIDQRFKVW
+358 EITGNKINQRFKVW
-372 VRAEDGGLEPL
+372 VRAEDGHLEPL
-383 LDAKG
+383 LDANGK
-388 NQVEIAPGETFQY
+388 QVEIAPGKTFEY
-401 NYNETQG
+401 NYKVEQG
-408 FEGREIT
+408 SEGREIT

-502 YDVDRNSKP
+502 YDVNRNSEP
-511 KKIAE
+511 KTIAE
-516 LEIISV
+516 LKIESV
-522 DQRKEKE
+522 DKREDGSK
-529 GWIIP
+529 
-534 SYNYFWDYKY
+534 YYLDYKY
-544 NLSFFYQ
+544 NLSFFNQ
-551 ENEATPKTNLTGA
+551 ENKATHKTNLTGE

-615 TNLKHATQPELHSA
+615 SNLNHATQKEELHSA
-629 YSTIKVHKTTPDLT
+629 YSTIKVHKTTPGLT

-660 RIYKGEH
+660 RIHKGEL

-675 TLDQDR
+675 KLDKDR
-681 RIAEYSVGKIRNKEQ
+681 RIAEYSVDKIRNKEQ

-726 HTEIPQIHD
+726 YTEIPQIHD

-753 DNDGSYN
+753 ADGTYN

-790 NGKKGRYYQ
+790 NGEKGRYYQ
-799 TDLKITA
+799 TKLKITA

-815 KYRVWRQTDRAME
+815 KYRVWRHTDRAME
-828 IVPQYMARLQQDN
+828 IVPQYMDRLQQDT

-850 KGNPSIDQNHNSI
+850 KGNPIIDQNHNSI
-863 KEFELVDRPGVG
+863 QEFELVGRPGVG
-875 FYPEQID
+875 FYPRQID
-882 NSNSKSIHVYD
+882 SKSIHVYD

-902 DGNLDV
+902 GGNLDV

-948 FEENTPTGLFDFV
+948 FEKDTPTGLFDFV

>member
-1 MRKIINFM
+1 MRKIINLM

-19 ATLNAQPVV
+19 ATLNAE
-28 KPKQPVVKPKS
+28 PVVKPKS
-39 FYKGRT
+39 FYEGRT

-85 IWQCGYTDDGKREG
+85 IWQCGYTADGKREG
-99 TIDYTIDNGWY
+99 DIDYTIDNGFWGL
-110 SNDPIYDA
+110 SKDPIYKA
-118 YGILEGDYKPNEEGY
+118 YDIPEGDYKPKEEGY

-149 QYLSQ
+149 QNLSQ

-172 DGVYIPATGTDGKK
+172 DGVYIPATGADGKK

-307 DKQGTSNMIYTN
+307 DKQGTSDMIYTN
-319 YNKNY
+319 YNKSY

-334 LTATATPAAGDEYT
+334 LKATATPATGDEYT

-358 EITGNEIDQRFKVW
+358 EITGNEIDQQFKVW
-372 VRAEDGGLEPL
+372 VRAVDGGLEPL
-383 LDAKG
+383 LDANG
-388 NQVEIAPGETFQY
+388 NQVEIAPGKTFQY
-401 NYNETQG
+401 NYNEKQDE
-408 FEGREIT
+408 EGREIT
-415 YVVSGQ
+415 YVVSGR
-421 PTDAL
+421 PTDKM
-426 FINYKEVY
+426 FNDYKEVY

-456 TTSTSDYDLATETNQ
+456 TTSTSDYNLATETNQ

-485 HVKYCNLQA
+485 HVKYGNLQA

-502 YDVDRNSKP
+502 YDVDRNSEA

-516 LEIISV
+516 LEIVSV
-522 DQRKEKE
+522 DKREE
-529 GWIIP
+529 GLLLWK
-534 SYNYFWDYKY
+534 SYYLDYKY
-544 NLSFFYQ
+544 NLRFFNQ
-551 ENEATPKTNLTGA
+551 ENEASPKTNLTGA

-579 KEIDFNGFKINSFN
+579 NEIDFNGFNINSFN

-615 TNLKHATQPELHSA
+615 SNLKHATQPELHSA

-660 RIYKGEH
+660 RIHKGEH

-770 KLKASVDVIDKVMSE
+770 KLKASVDVNDKVMSE

-828 IVPQYMARLQQDN
+828 IVPQYMARLQQDT

-850 KGNPSIDQNHNSI
+850 EGNPSIDQNHNNMQ
-863 KEFELVDRPGVG
+863 EFELVGRPGVG

-882 NSNSKSIHVYD
+882 SKSIHVYD

-948 FEENTPTGLFDFV
+948 FKENTPTGLFDFV